1 MSKKK
6 VNVSEHYR
14 KVNIDYNDKNNRFK
28 REYVKIILFSF
39 FLLSIV
45 IGASYALFTNTLY
58 GKENVEVTSGTFK
71 IDFKDGNIINL
82 DNSSPISDVAG
93 LQTTPYTFVVNNTGS
108 LDAKYNISLE
118 EKDNGVDA
126 LDRKYVKYSLK
137 EGDGE
142 WSHPALL
149 SNGLTL
155 TANKLLSSGKD
166 ETFQLKIWLDEA
178 APNEVQGKKYG
189 AKIVVNAVQTNSNL
203 INISIPIININGNSE
218 INIEEGAVFTDPGV
232 GEVKGSDGNKID
244 ISKVSTRYEYFD
256 GENAVT
262 VDRIDTSKIG
272 IYYIYYELFDND
284 GNVLT
289 TTVRTVNVYHKDKIP
304 PTISLIGD
312 EIINLK
318 YGEEYQEYGAM
329 ASDNKGGNSTDKII
343 IFGEVNSKK
352 DGTYLIKYFVR
363 DNDGNLASVTRTVI
377 VGKKTGKVES
387 NIEEIIDDKNSTEAG
402 IKIDTKVDSDTDID
416 KVTYAITTT
425 KEKPANKDFKTLEEL
440 EKMGKYKDGK
450 FVILENGTYYIWIRD
465 EKGNVTNKKFTISNI
480 DETKP
485 ECVMDA
491 PKYVGVDAEQDIT
504 ISCTDVVG
512 IKKSYL
518 TNKMFDIDN
527 ENVSI
532 SNIGAPEEINGG
544 YQYVVTITGKKTGES
559 KISLKKD
566 SIFDN
571 ARNGNTE
578 ISTSVKVSQITLSES
593 KTTLDVS
600 TNPTYKIKV
609 SGVNYGKLMYT
620 GYDKDI
626 IKVSSDGV
634 VTALKPGSTSIVVV
648 EKNGYASATLKVD
661 VSNTLTATFHKN
673 GNGVKSISKDKL
685 TCVLTKDNPE
695 ECSIDAPS
703 FEVLDGYTA
712 LGWNTNKNAHEG
724 SMKVTLKDHTDFYT
738 ISKKDEVIYSA
749 IFYANGA
756 TLSDGEDTSTTTIVK
771 SCSLPEVYNSDTQIT
786 SCDIVTPIITGSLNT
801 PIVLGY
807 SKGKSDSTKPNLLM
821 NTTLSLNKD
830 LDGTNYFA
838 ITKNNP
844 ITYQVSYKKNGAGVL
859 EISKENDSCTIP
871 STYNGIK
878 QDTSCTVTAP
888 NISVSSGFSA
898 IGWNFD
904 ATSHK
909 SVVKN
914 GAIEISED
922 SILYAIS
929 RKDSLTY
936 KANFHKSGLGVES
949 INATTDSCI
958 IPEVYNNEV
967 QDTKCKINLPGYTIK
982 DGFEGLGWSQNKDS
996 TEKASDNDD
1005 TALNGYRIIS
1015 DGVWLDHDNTDLYV
1029 ISRSNSYSIS
1039 INVSANGAKL
1049 SSEQKLTC
1057 VVPSSY
1063 NNTKQDTTCNV
1074 DMPEIIRDNFEIY
1087 GFSMDKD
1094 VQDEKTEFAPNNGV
1108 FAISKNEDGKTF
1120 YAITKRLVTT
1130 TWDGNGANTSKTL
1143 DSCEIWNNRTTCRVT
1158 TPEITRDSYEI
1169 LGWKK
1174 IENDGDNNSTTADVG
1189 VNTSID
1195 VSEDYTYSAITR
1207 KKITATFSKN
1217 GAVTQTNEQGE
1228 KVTDEKVTR
1237 SCIRYNKMESCTVT
1251 SPDIEADSNTP
1262 VKVHY
1267 QNVKDENDTWDYNT
1281 DKEISS
1287 DVEYKAITKNNPI
1300 TYYVTYQKNGVGVTK
1315 IGKESDSCTI
1325 PSTYDGKEQNASC
1338 TVDAPTID
1346 VESGYTVIGWN
1357 FDATSHNSA
1366 VKDGKITIT
1375 NDSVLYAISRK
1386 DSITYTANFHKNGVG
1401 VSKISST
1408 TDSCTIP
1415 EVFNNE
1421 VQDTKCKIGLPT
1433 ITVTGLYYEL
1443 GWSQDSNATTKAI
1456 SSDDTALNGYREI
1469 DDGIYIDHNT
1479 DLYSISKK
1487 DQLDLSAEFY
1497 ENGATLIG
1505 EKTISCTL
1513 KEVYNNEARV
1523 DNCVLD
1529 VPTIQR
1535 DDFDIIGYSTDPNG
1549 KTNDDN
1555 IDMKSHQINIDKN
1568 NNGNKYYAI
1577 SKRKIDIT
1585 YDKNGV
1591 TSLTKDS
1598 DTCTIWNSATSCE
1611 ITTPKAIRDGFE
1623 IHGYS
1628 TDKDA
1633 TSESYDLVP
1642 HNSKYSV
1649 DENHKYYAITSKYIE
1664 DIFHIN
1670 GALGLTDIT
1679 GSIVNTDVSRSC
1691 TIYNRET
1698 KCSITTPA
1706 IAASYNTPD
1715 IIGFATKSNATV
1727 KDLDPNQTIDVTDKV
1742 DYYAITK
1749 KDAITYS
1756 ASYHKDGIGVT
1767 AIEKTTDSCTIPTV
1781 YNGAKQDD
1789 YCTVTLPNIS
1799 VENDQYEAL
1808 GWSQNTDAQQE
1819 VLNNDYSAVNGYM
1832 GIGQKIRLDKNIS
1845 LTSIVR
1851 KKTIT
1856 LKGYFYRNG
1865 AKSLTYTSNG
1875 RIVDST
1881 DDVVT
1886 VTCDLEATYNN
1897 HKQATSCSITSPII
1911 NASENTPEV
1920 IGFANNSTDILKS
1933 LDQNKVFDITSDVT
1947 YYAITKK
1954 SSITLNANFNA
1965 NNSNISDTAEKRCTL
1980 KETYNG
1986 NKQDTT
1992 CGVTPPKVTAS
2003 SNTPDFLG
2011 WNLNSND
2018 QKNHSNYNLDNNV
2031 LTLSEDVN
2039 GNTWYA
2045 ITEKKEVYYNVN
2057 YKIGDH
2063 VKSISKDSGRCKID
2077 ATYNGE
2083 AQTKTCIIGEKDTE
2097 NNPVIT
2103 SDVGYTSLGW
2113 SQLKGTTVGS
2123 PVVVLTKDNM
2133 TFYAN
2138 ASANHYNIEFYTDD
2152 HIYHTISATYDE
2164 AFTLPAIKSISLT
2177 KRGYTFKK
2185 WISEGVDYADG
2196 VKVSKN
2202 LASEEGAKVRF
2213 DAVWSDEEKPVC
2225 RFTTIGSTTT
2235 LNTTT
2240 ARLECTDTGSGVVK
2254 TTLQPSDFSVS
2265 DAKVGKVVSVASP
2278 VEMTDGYYWDLT
2290 VQGLSVGSFDIT
2302 FGANK
2307 ISDSNQHYPYEITTK
2322 NFNNQVTSTSKV
2334 NVAGRVYSVNY
2345 TKGNYVSGISSTSG
2359 SCTTT
2364 GSNIACNVVLPG
2376 ITANRGYTVSGWS
2389 NGSAITPVGEN
2400 YELNENNTSYS
2411 GQPTEKQTLTLTAI
2425 AKDITPPTCS
2435 ISENTSDWTQSAIL
2449 SVSASDDG
2457 SGLANDAYSWT
2468 SKTAGFTSDNT
2479 TTVNKNTTYTAYVKD
2494 KDGNVGSCSKT
2505 ISNIDTTKPVCTFDN
2520 PSDTTI
2526 VSGNTATVKLSCTDT
2541 QSGITDVSRNLSTN
2555 SFSITDSSGSSVS
2568 YAKVTAVSAPTAITS
2583 GYSYN
2588 VTVQGSSYGSF
2599 ILNLLD
2605 GKIID
2610 TAGNA
2615 NNKVIS
2621 NSMTAYNK
2629 AEVGACNKGL
2639 VYNGGAQTLASGG
2652 TGISFTNNYRTN
2664 QGSQKVTMTPITGYM
2679 FSDEASSKQTDECT
2693 IAKRS
2698 ITFKANDSLNIPYD
2712 GNKHTNHSASVT
2724 DGSLVNGH
2732 TASFAFDSNSK
2743 ITNVGSVSNVITS
2756 VVIKDSSSNVVTTN
2770 YDITT
2775 SNGTLQV
2782 IKSAST
2788 NPTLTAYSGTY
2799 DGTPHSIGVSGGS
2812 GGTIKYSTDK
2822 TNWTTEKPTATNA
2835 TNSGAVTVYVKVFGD
2850 SNHNDSSIISSTITI
2865 SRAKTAT
2872 VGSCISPTYNGAE
2885 QKLAQGAMNATY
2897 DTSGSNKNSATNV
2910 AKENYVVKVT
2920 AGSNYAFSNGQT
2932 TSSIGCNISKRSVT
2946 CTSGSVKKTYNGQAL
2961 TSTNTGSCTNL
2972 VSGHSATFS
2981 GHKGTITNA
2990 GSAANTFGDVVIKSG
3005 TTVVTDNYS
3014 VSKANGTLT
3023 VEPAY
3028 TAQSADCNSLTYNGA
3043 DQVLINPNDSKS
3055 KFVSYTNNTG
3065 KDAVDSNG
3073 NQKSYT
3079 VTVTADNNH
3088 RFSDGSKT
3096 ITKSC
3101 SISKR
3106 ATTCTA
3112 TTTSKYYNGSALSAN
3127 SGSCTNLASGQK
3139 ETVTATGSITNA
3151 GSTTN
3156 KYTGA
3161 TIKSGTTDV
3170 SKQYTITGKN
3180 GTLTVNRARTANK
3193 GSCISGL
3200 KYTGS
3205 SQSVASF
3212 GSDSTPHASFTSNSG
3227 TDAGSHSVSVK
3238 AADNYA
3244 FSDGSTTA
3252 SYNCSIGKATGYIN
3266 FAGANSSSIQY
3277 GISGTG
3283 FGVYNSSGSL
3293 TFSTDHSGVTVSY
3306 NTRVS
3311 TGNSSNPYVDVYSIN
3326 NIGSYSAGT
3335 VIKITIKSSATTNY
3349 NEATATYTLTIIK
3362 ANSSLSVS
3370 MGNGTVGSS
3379 STYSYSYNGD
3389 GTVTCSSGSTT
3400 IATCSVNTSNKTVT
3414 VNRKSTGT
3422 TNITLNASAGT
3433 NYNSTS
3439 TSSSI
3444 TVNGVSRTATVYA
3457 NGNTLSTPS
3466 GCSAS
3471 GSNRICS
3478 CTSSGTSTSCNVT
3491 LPTISNSTTP
3501 SVCGYTTSSSGSTSC
3516 GTSSGAK
3523 VTLSSSPSYYAQTY
3537 KASKTVTS
3545 NFSKSTGVSS
3555 IGSTSLSCTIPT
3567 AYNGT
3572 SQSSSCQVTLP
3583 NIETSADYEKG
3594 YWHRKSDSSS
3604 NTYAPGVEVT
3614 GGNDYVAYG
3623 RAISPLLTVTST
3635 NLSTSL
3641 LNTFAK
3647 QSCGLGSTLKTN
3659 FTLKTNNVTT
3669 HLASCSGGQK
3679 FGTQGTLAIGTNDI
3693 GKFDIVCG
3701 TAPYDYVTVNFT
3713 LGCSTIFESS
3723 YGKVYLKMPSGIF
3736 KTSYSKTLNPYQFVD
3751 VGVEKIVH
3759 N

>member
-28 REYVKIILFSF
+28 REYVKIILFAF

-45 IGASYALFTNTLY
+45 GGVSYALFTNTLY
-58 GKENVEVTSGTFK
+58 GKKTVEVTSGTFK

-82 DNSSPISDVAG
+82 NNASPVSDTAG
-93 LQTTPYTFVVNNTGS
+93 LQTTPYTFIVSNTGS

-118 EKDNGVDA
+118 EKDNGVDT
-126 LDRKYVKYSLK
+126 LDRKYIKYSLK

-142 WSHPALL
+142 WSSPALL

-155 TANKLLSSGKD
+155 TANKLLSSGKE
-166 ETFQLKIWLDEA
+166 ETFQLKIWLDET
-178 APNEVQGKKYG
+178 APNEVQGKKYD
-189 AKIVVNAVQTNSNL
+189 AKIVVDAVQTNSNL
-203 INISIPIININGNSE
+203 ANIAIPIININGNSE
-218 INIEEGAVFTDPGV
+218 INIEEGNAFNDPGV
-232 GEVKGSDGNKID
+232 GEVKDSDGSKID

-256 GENAVT
+256 GENST
-262 VDRIDTSKIG
+262 IVDKIDTSKIG
-272 IYYIYYELFDND
+272 IYYIYYELIDEN
-284 GNVLT
+284 GNSLT
-289 TTVRTVNVYHKDKIP
+289 TTVRTVNVYHKDNVP

-312 EIINLK
+312 EVVNLK
-318 YGEEYQEYGAM
+318 YGEKYQEYGAM
-329 ASDNKGGNSTDKII
+329 ASDNENGNLTDKII
-343 IFGEVNSKK
+343 IFGEVNNKK
-352 DGTYLIKYFVR
+352 DGIYLIKYFVR
-363 DNDGNLASVTRTVI
+363 DNTGNLASVTRTVI

-387 NIEEIIDDKNSTEAG
+387 NIEEIIDDKDSTEAG

-491 PKYVGVDAEQDIT
+491 PKYVGVDVEQDIT
-504 ISCTDVVG
+504 ITCTDVVG
-512 IKKSYL
+512 IKKAYL
-518 TNKMFDIDN
+518 TDKAFNINNKNIT
-527 ENVSI
+527 I
-532 SNIGAPEEINGG
+532 SNIASPIEIDGG
-544 YQYVVTITGKKTGES
+544 YQYVVTVKGEKTGES
-559 KISLKKD
+559 KITLNKNSVY
-566 SIFDN
+566 DN
-571 ARNGNTE
+571 ARNGNLE
-578 ISTSVKVSQITLSES
+578 VSSSIKVSQIILDEN

-600 TNPTYKIKV
+600 TNPTYKIKTT
-609 SGVNYGKLMYT
+609 GVNQGKLFYT
-620 GYDKDI
+620 GYDKNI
-626 IKVSSDGV
+626 VKVSSDGV
-634 VTALKPGSTSIVVV
+634 ITALNPGSTNVVV
-648 EKNGYASATLKVD
+648 IEKNGYASATFKVD
-661 VSNTLTATFHKN
+661 VNKTLTATFHKS
-673 GNGVKSISKDKL
+673 GRGVKSIAKDKD

-695 ECSIDAPS
+695 ECSIKAPS

-712 LGWNTNKNAHEG
+712 MGWNTDKESHEG
-724 SMKVTLKDHTDFYT
+724 NMEVKLKDHTDFYT
-738 ISKKDEVIYSA
+738 ISRKDEITYSA
-749 IFYANGA
+749 VFYANGA
-756 TLSDGEDTSTTTIVK
+756 TLSDGETTSNDAMAK
-771 SCSLPEVYNSDTQIT
+771 SCILPEVYNDENQVT
-786 SCDIVTPIITGSLNT
+786 SCDITTPTIIGSTNT

-807 SKGKSDSTKPNLLM
+807 SKGKSDPTKANLLM
-821 NTTLSLNKD
+821 NTTLTLDEDLNE
-830 LDGTNYFA
+830 TNYFA

-844 ITYQVSYKKNGAGVL
+844 ITYQVTYKKSGAGVTR
-859 EISKENDSCTIP
+859 ISKENDSCTIP
-871 STYNGIK
+871 STYNGNE
-878 QDTSCTVTAP
+878 QAGSCTVEAP
-888 NISVSSGFSA
+888 TIDVESGYTA
-898 IGWNFD
+898 IGWNYD
-904 ATSHK
+904 SLSHT

-914 GAIEISED
+914 GVIEINKD
-922 SILYAIS
+922 SVLYSIS
-929 RKDSLTY
+929 RKDSQTY
-936 KANFHKSGLGVES
+936 RANFHKSGLGVES
-949 INATTDSCI
+949 ITSTADSCTVG
-958 IPEVYNNEV
+958 EVFNDEV

-982 DGFEGLGWSQNKDS
+982 DGFEGLGWSQNS
-996 TEKASDNDD
+996 EAVEKANLSDD
-1005 TALNGYRIIS
+1005 TALNGYREIA
-1015 DGVWLDHDNTDLYV
+1015 DGVYLDHDNTDLYV
-1029 ISRSNSYSIS
+1029 ISRSNSYSVS

-1049 SSEQKLTC
+1049 SSDQKLTC
-1057 VVPSSY
+1057 TIPSAY

-1074 DMPEIIRDNFEIY
+1074 NMPEIIRDNFEIY
-1087 GFSMDKD
+1087 GFNQDKD
-1094 VQDEKTEFAPNNGV
+1094 IQDEKASFAPNNGV

-1130 TWDGNGANTSKTL
+1130 TWNGNGASSSKTV
-1143 DSCEIWNNRTTCRVT
+1143 DNCEIWNDRTTCRIT
-1158 TPEITRDSYEI
+1158 TPEITRDGYEI

-1174 IENDGDNNSTTADVG
+1174 IEQEEDNNSTVADVG
-1189 VNTSID
+1189 VSTNID
-1195 VSEDYTYSAITR
+1195 VSENNLYSAITR
-1207 KKITATFSKN
+1207 KKITATFNKN
-1217 GAVTQTNEQGE
+1217 GAVAQTNEQGE
-1228 KVTDEKVTR
+1228 NVTDEKVTR
-1237 SCIRYNKMESCTVT
+1237 SCTRYNKMESCTVT
-1251 SPDIEADSNTP
+1251 SPDIEADSNTL

-1281 DKEISS
+1281 AKEISS

-1300 TYYVTYQKNGVGVTK
+1300 TYHVAYQKNGVGVTK
-1315 IGKESDSCTI
+1315 ISKESDSCTI
-1325 PSTYDGKEQNASC
+1325 PSTYNGKEQNTSC

-1346 VESGYTVIGWN
+1346 VESGYTAIGWN
-1357 FDATSHNSA
+1357 FDSLSHDSV

-1375 NDSVLYAISRK
+1375 EDNILYAISRK

-1408 TDSCTIP
+1408 NDSCTIP

-1443 GWSQDSNATTKAI
+1443 GWSQDKEATTKAI
-1456 SSDDTALNGYREI
+1456 NSDDTALNGYREI
-1469 DDGIYIDHNT
+1469 SDGVYLDHNT

-1497 ENGATLIG
+1497 ENGTTLIG
-1505 EKTISCTL
+1505 DKNVSCTL
-1513 KEVYNNEARV
+1513 KEVYNNEVRA
-1523 DNCVLD
+1523 DNCILD
-1529 VPTIQR
+1529 IPTIQR
-1535 DDFDIIGYSTDPNG
+1535 DNFDIIGYSTDPNG
-1549 KTNDDN
+1549 KTNDDS
-1555 IDMKSHQINIDKN
+1555 IDMKAHQINIDKN

-1598 DTCTIWNSATSCE
+1598 DTCTIWNAATSCE
-1611 ITTPKAIRDGFE
+1611 ITTPKITRDGFE

-1633 TSESYDLVP
+1633 TSESSNLVP
-1642 HNSKYSV
+1642 HNSKYLV

-1664 DIFHIN
+1664 DKFYIN
-1670 GALGLTDIT
+1670 GALGLTDVS
-1679 GSIVNTDVSRSC
+1679 GKIVNTDVNRSC

-1715 IIGFATKSNATV
+1715 IVGFATKSNATV

-1756 ASYHKDGIGVT
+1756 ASYHKNGIGVT

-1781 YNGAKQDD
+1781 YNGMKQDD

-1799 VENDQYEAL
+1799 VENNQYEAL

-1819 VLNNDYSAVNGYM
+1819 VLSNDYSAVNGYM

-1933 LDQNKVFDITSDVT
+1933 LDPNKVFDITSDVT

-1965 NNSNISDTAEKRCTL
+1965 NNSTISDTAEKRCTL

-1992 CGVTPPKVTAS
+1992 CSVTPPKVTAS

-2018 QKNHSNYNLDNNV
+2018 QKNNTNYNLDNNV
-2031 LTLSEDVN
+2031 LTLSEDIS

-2063 VKSISKDSGRCKID
+2063 VKNISKDSGRCKID

-2083 AQTKTCIIGEKDTE
+2083 VQTKTCIIGEKDTE

-2103 SDVGYTSLGW
+2103 ADVGYTSLGW

-2164 AFTLPAIKSISLT
+2164 AFTLPTIKSISLT

-2240 ARLECTDTGSGVVK
+2240 ARLECTDTGSGIIK

-2307 ISDSNQHYPYEITTK
+2307 VSDSNQHYPHEITAK

-2345 TKGNYVSGISSTSG
+2345 TKGNYVSGISSTTG

-2389 NGSAITPVGEN
+2389 NGSTITPVGEN

-2411 GQPTEKQTLTLTAI
+2411 GQPTSKQTLTLTAV

-2435 ISENTSDWTQSAIL
+2435 ISENTSNWTQAAIL
-2449 SVSASDDG
+2449 SISASDEG

-2468 SKTAGFTSDNT
+2468 SKTTGFTSSNT

-2494 KDGNVGSCSKT
+2494 KDGNVGNCSKT
-2505 ISNIDTTKPVCTFDN
+2505 VSNIDTTKPVCVFDK
-2520 PSDTTI
+2520 PTDTTI

-2541 QSGITDVSRNLSTN
+2541 QSGITDVSRNLSAN
-2555 SFSITDSSGSSVS
+2555 SFSITDSSGSSVN

-2588 VTVQGSSYGSF
+2588 VTVQGVSYGSF

-2610 TAGNA
+2610 TANNS
-2615 NNKVIS
+2615 NNKVTS

-2629 AEVGACNKGL
+2629 AEVGTCNSGL
-2639 VYNGGAQTLASGG
+2639 VYNGGSQTLASGG
-2652 TGISFTNNYRTN
+2652 TGISFANNSRIN
-2664 QGSQKVTMTPITGYM
+2664 QGSQRVTMTPTTGYM
-2679 FSDEASSKQTDECT
+2679 FSDEASSKTTDCS
-2693 IAKRS
+2693 ISKRS
-2698 ITFKANDSLNIPYD
+2698 VTFKANDSLNIPYD
-2712 GNKHTNHSASVT
+2712 GKEHTNHSASVAN
-2724 DGSLVNGH
+2724 GSLVNGH
-2732 TASFAFDSNSK
+2732 TASFTFDSNSR
-2743 ITNVGSVSNVITS
+2743 ITNVGSVSNVITA

-2770 YDITT
+2770 YDIKTT
-2775 SNGTLQV
+2775 NGTLQI

-2799 DGTPHSIGVSGGS
+2799 DAKPHSIGVSGGS

-2822 TNWTTEKPTATNA
+2822 STWSTENPTVTDA

-2865 SRAKTAT
+2865 YRASSSISFKSRGGTYSGSAIGATASGYGSITYTYYSDSGCKTAISTPIDAGTYYVQAKSAGDGNHYGATSSCSSHVISKKQLT
-2872 VGSCISPTYNGAE
+2872 VSWKSGDTF
-2885 QKLAQGAMNATY
+2885 TY
-2897 DTSGSNKNSATNV
+2897 DG
-2910 AKENYVVKVT
+2910 KEH
-2920 AGSNYAFSNGQT
+2920 SREL
-2932 TSSIGCNISKRSVT
+2932 TSS
-2946 CTSGSVKKTYNGQAL
+2946 AL
-2961 TSTNTGSCTNL
+2961 TGVNSETVNL
-2972 VSGHSATFS
+2972 T
-2981 GHKGTITNA
+2981 
-2990 GSAANTFGDVVIKSG
+2990 KSG
-3005 TTVVTDNYS
+3005 TGVNASDSEYTTTASISSVTGGRAKASNYS
-3014 VSKANGTLT
+3014 LTNSAGKFKINKA
-3023 VEPAY
+3023 
-3028 TAQSADCNSLTYNGA
+3028 SS
-3043 DQVLINPNDSKS
+3043 
-3055 KFVSYTNNTG
+3055 
-3065 KDAVDSNG
+3065 
-3073 NQKSYT
+3073 
-3079 VTVTADNNH
+3079 
-3088 RFSDGSKT
+3088 
-3096 ITKSC
+3096 
-3101 SISKR
+3101 
-3106 ATTCTA
+3106 
-3112 TTTSKYYNGSALSAN
+3112 TTTFKSTGGTYSGSAIGA
-3127 SGSCTNLASGQK
+3127 TASGY
-3139 ETVTATGSITNA
+3139 GSITYTYYSDSGCKTAISTPIDA
-3151 GSTTN
+3151 GTYYVQAKSAGDGNHYGATSSCSSHVISPKKLTVSWNSDDTFTYDGSEHSRELSLGVLTGVNSETVVLTTNGTGVDASDNEYTTSASILLVMDGRKNKNNYTLSNNTAKFRINKASSTTTF
-3156 KYTGA
+3156 KSTGGTYSGSAIGA
-3161 TIKSGTTDV
+3161 TASGYGSITYTYYSDSGCKTAISTPIDAGTYYVQAKSAGDGNHYGATSSCSSHVISKKQLTVSWKSGDTFTYDGKEHSRELTSSALTGVNSETVNLTKSGT
-3170 SKQYTITGKN
+3170 G
-3180 GTLTVNRARTANK
+3180 VNA
-3193 GSCISGL
+3193 
-3200 KYTGS
+3200 
-3205 SQSVASF
+3205 
-3212 GSDSTPHASFTSNSG
+3212 SDSEYT
-3227 TDAGSHSVSVK
+3227 
-3238 AADNYA
+3238 
-3244 FSDGSTTA
+3244 TTA
-3252 SYNCSIGKATGYIN
+3252 SISSVTGGRANKNNYSLSNSSAKFKINKATPTISMDTI
-3266 FAGANSSSIQY
+3266 SSPIV
-3277 GISGTG
+3277 GTTQTYHYY
-3283 FGVYNSSGSL
+3283 YN
-3293 TFSTDHSGVTVSY
+3293 
-3306 NTRVS
+3306 
-3311 TGNSSNPYVDVYSIN
+3311 
-3326 NIGSYSAGT
+3326 
-3335 VIKITIKSSATTNY
+3335 
-3349 NEATATYTLTIIK
+3349 
-3362 ANSSLSVS
+3362 
-3370 MGNGTVGSS
+3370 GNGTVSCS
-3379 STYSYSYNGD
+3379 SYS
-3389 GTVTCSSGSTT
+3389 TET
-3400 IATCSVNTSNKTVT
+3400 ATCSVNTTNKTVT
-3414 VNRKSTGT
+3414 LKYIKTGWNKIILSATST
-3422 TNITLNASAGT
+3422 T
-3433 NYNSTS
+3433 NYNSAS
-3439 TSSSI
+3439 TSAISF
-3444 TVNGVSRTATVYA
+3444 TVLGVTRTATIKA
-3457 NGNTLSTPS
+3457 NGNSLSTPS

-3471 GSNRICS
+3471 GNDRTCS
-3478 CTSSGTSTSCNVT
+3478 CTSSGTSTSCSIT
-3491 LPTISNSTTP
+3491 LPTISNSVTT
-3501 SVCGYTTSSSGSTSC
+3501 SICGYTTSSSNTTSC
-3516 GTSSGAK
+3516 SYNSGASF
-3523 VTLSSSPSYYAQTY
+3523 TLSSNPTLYAHTHLKHTASFSYSDSP
-3537 KASKTVTS
+3537 
-3545 NFSKSTGVSS
+3545 G
-3555 IGSTSLSCTIPT
+3555 ISTSTSSTLSCTR
-3567 AYNGT
+3567 YNGAT
-3572 SQSSSCQVTLP
+3572 
-3583 NIETSADYEKG
+3583 
-3594 YWHRKSDSSS
+3594 
-3604 NTYAPGVEVT
+3604 
-3614 GGNDYVAYG
+3614 
-3623 RAISPLLTVTST
+3623 
-3635 NLSTSL
+3635 
-3641 LNTFAK
+3641 
-3647 QSCGLGSTLKTN
+3647 
-3659 FTLKTNNVTT
+3659 
-3669 HLASCSGGQK
+3669 SCS
-3679 FGTQGTLAIGTNDI
+3679 I
-3693 GKFDIVCG
+3693 
-3701 TAPYDYVTVNFT
+3701 TAPTLTATTGNSVAGWYNSSGNFAASSGGSITLTSNQTFTARANITAAGVTYT
-3713 LGCSTIFESS
+3713 DTYSMGCSTLQCAID
-3723 YGKVYLKMPSGIF
+3723 KI
-3736 KTSYSKTLNPYQFVD
+3736 YSMLN
-3751 VGVEKIVH
+3751 
-3759 N
+3759 

>member
-14 KVNIDYNDKNNRFK
+14 KVNINYNNKNNRFK
-28 REYVKIILFSF
+28 KEYIKIVLFAV

-45 IGASYALFTNTLY
+45 GGVSYALFTNTLY
-58 GKENVEVTSGTFK
+58 GKENVEVTAGTFK

-82 DNSSPISDVAG
+82 NNASPISDVAG

-155 TANKLLSSGKD
+155 TANKLLSSGKE
-166 ETFQLKIWLDEA
+166 ETFQLKIWLDES
-178 APNEVQGKKYG
+178 APNEVQGKKYD

-203 INISIPIININGNSE
+203 VNISIPIININGNSE
-218 INIEEGAVFTDPGV
+218 INIEEGATFTDPGV
-232 GEVKGSDGNKID
+232 GEVKDSDGNKID

-256 GENAVT
+256 GENAVN

-289 TTVRTVNVYHKDKIP
+289 TTVRTVNVYHKDKVP

-312 EIINLK
+312 EVINLK

-329 ASDNKGGNSTDKII
+329 ASDNEDGNLTDKII

-363 DNDGNLASVTRTVI
+363 DNDGNLASVTRTII
-377 VGKKTGKVES
+377 VGRKTGKVEG
-387 NIEEIIDDKNSTEAG
+387 NIEEIVDDKDSTEAT
-402 IKIDTKVDSDTDID
+402 IKIDTKVDSDADIG
-416 KVTYAITTT
+416 KVTYVITTT

-440 EKMGKYKDGK
+440 EKMGKYKDGR
-450 FVILENGTYYIWIRD
+450 FIILKNGTYYLWIRD
-465 EKGNVTNKKFTISNI
+465 EKGNITCKKFTISNI

-512 IKKSYL
+512 IKKNYL
-518 TNKMFDIDN
+518 TDKMFNIDN
-527 ENVSI
+527 SNVSI
-532 SNIGAPEEINGG
+532 SNISAPEEINGG

-566 SIFDN
+566 SIYDN
-571 ARNGNTE
+571 ARNGNLE
-578 ISTSVKVSQITLSES
+578 VSSSIKISQIILDEN

-600 TNPTYKIKV
+600 TNPTYKIKTT
-609 SGVNYGKLMYT
+609 GINQGKLMYT
-620 GYDKDI
+620 GYDKNI
-626 IKVSSDGV
+626 VKVSSDGV
-634 VTALKPGSTSIVVV
+634 ITALNPGSTSVVV
-648 EKNGYASATLKVD
+648 IEKNGYASATFKVD
-661 VSNTLTATFHKN
+661 VNKTLTATFHKN
-673 GNGVKSISKDKL
+673 GKGVKSIAKDKD

-695 ECSIDAPS
+695 ECSIKAPS

-712 LGWNTNKNAHEG
+712 IGWNTDKESYEG
-724 SMKVTLKDHTDFYT
+724 NMEVKLKDHTDFYT
-738 ISKKDEVIYSA
+738 ISRKDEITYSA
-749 IFYANGA
+749 VFYANGA
-756 TLSDGEDTSTTTIVK
+756 TLSDGDATSTTTIVK
-771 SCSLPEVYNSDTQIT
+771 SCSLPEVYNNDTQIT
-786 SCDIVTPIITGSLNT
+786 SCDVITPTITGSLNT

-807 SKGKSDSTKPNLLM
+807 SKGKSDPDKPNLLM
-821 NTTLSLNKD
+821 NTKLTLDESLN
-830 LDGTNYFA
+830 GTNYFA

-878 QDTSCTVTAP
+878 QNTSCTVDAP
-888 NISVSSGFSA
+888 TINVESGYTA
-898 IGWNFD
+898 IGWDFD

-914 GAIEISED
+914 GVIEISED
-922 SILYAIS
+922 STLYAIS

-936 KANFHKSGLGVES
+936 RANFHKSGLGVDS
-949 INATTDSCI
+949 ITSTADSCT
-958 IPEVYNNEV
+958 IPEVFNNEE

-1005 TALNGYRIIS
+1005 TALNGYRIIA

-1029 ISRSNSYSIS
+1029 ISRSDSYSIS

-1049 SSEQKLTC
+1049 SSDQKLTC
-1057 VVPSSY
+1057 VVPSAY

-1074 DMPEIIRDNFEIY
+1074 NMPEIIRDNFEIY
-1087 GFSMDKD
+1087 GFNMDKD
-1094 VQDEKTEFAPNNGV
+1094 VQDEKAEFAPNNGSY
-1108 FAISKNEDGKTF
+1108 AISKNEDGKTF

-1130 TWDGNGANTSKTL
+1130 TWDGNGADTSKTL
-1143 DSCEIWNNRTTCRVT
+1143 DSCEIWNDRTTCRVT

-1207 KKITATFSKN
+1207 KKITATFNKN

-1267 QNVKDENDTWDYNT
+1267 QNIKDENDTWDYNT

-1325 PSTYDGKEQNASC
+1325 PSTYNGKEQNTSC

-1346 VESGYTVIGWN
+1346 VESGYTAIGWD

-1366 VKDGKITIT
+1366 VKNGKITIT

-1408 TDSCTIP
+1408 NDSCTIP

-1469 DDGIYIDHNT
+1469 DDGVYLDHNT

-1497 ENGATLIG
+1497 ENGTTLIG
-1505 EKTISCTL
+1505 EKVVSCTL

-1535 DDFDIIGYSTDPNG
+1535 DNFDIIGYSTDPNG

-1585 YDKNGV
+1585 YDKNGA

-1611 ITTPKAIRDGFE
+1611 ITTPEIIRDSFE
-1623 IHGYS
+1623 IYGYS

-1633 TSESYDLVP
+1633 TSESDDLVP

-1664 DIFHIN
+1664 DKFYIN
-1670 GALGLTDIT
+1670 GALGLTDVA
-1679 GSIVNTDVSRSC
+1679 GKIVNTDVSRSC

-1715 IIGFATKSNATV
+1715 IVGFATKSNATV

-1781 YNGAKQDD
+1781 YNGMRQDD

-1819 VLNNDYSAVNGYM
+1819 VLSNDYSAVNGYM

-1856 LKGYFYRNG
+1856 LKGYFHRNG
-1865 AKSLTYTSNG
+1865 AKSLTYSSNG

-1933 LDQNKVFDITSDVT
+1933 LDPNKVFDITNDVT

-1965 NNSNISDTAEKRCTL
+1965 NNSTISDTAEKKCTL

-1992 CGVTPPKVTAS
+1992 CSVTPPKVTVP

-2018 QKNHSNYNLDNNV
+2018 QKNNTNYNLDNNI

-2039 GNTWYA
+2039 GNIWYA

-2063 VKSISKDSGRCKID
+2063 VKSISKNSGRCKID

-2097 NNPVIT
+2097 NNPIIT
-2103 SDVGYTSLGW
+2103 ADVGYTSLGW

-2164 AFTLPAIKSISLT
+2164 AFTLPTIKSISLT

-2307 ISDSNQHYPYEITTK
+2307 ISDSDQHYPHEITTK
-2322 NFNNQVTSTSKV
+2322 NFNDQVTSTSKV

-2345 TKGNYVSGISSTSG
+2345 TKGNYVSGISSTTG
-2359 SCTTT
+2359 ACTTT

-2389 NGSAITPVGEN
+2389 NGSTITDVGEN

-2411 GQPTEKQTLTLTAI
+2411 GQPTSRQTLTLTAI
-2425 AKDITPPTCS
+2425 AKDITPPVCS
-2435 ISENTSDWTQSAIL
+2435 ISENTSNWTQSAIL
-2449 SVSASDDG
+2449 SISASDDG

-2468 SKTAGFTSDNT
+2468 SKTTGFTSDNT

-2526 VSGNTATVKLSCTDT
+2526 VSGNTAIVKLNCTDT
-2541 QSGITDVSRNLSTN
+2541 QSGITDVSKNLSTK
-2555 SFSITDSSGSSVS
+2555 SFSITDSSGSSVN
-2568 YAKVTAVSAPTAITS
+2568 YANVTAVSAPAAITS
-2583 GYSYN
+2583 GYSYD
-2588 VTVQGSSYGSF
+2588 VTVQGDSYGSF

-2615 NNKVIS
+2615 NNKVTS

-2652 TGISFTNNYRTN
+2652 TGISFTNNSRTN

-2679 FSDEASSKQTDECT
+2679 FSDEVSSKQTDECN
-2693 IAKRS
+2693 IAKRNV
-2698 ITFKANDSLNIPYD
+2698 TFTAQDKQFTYD
-2712 GNKHTNHSASVT
+2712 GKPHTYNVASIT
-2724 DGSLVNGH
+2724 DGSLANGH
-2732 TASFAFDSNSK
+2732 NCVLTFDANSS
-2743 ITNVGSVSNVITS
+2743 ITNVNSSPVSNTITS
-2756 VVIKDSSSNVVTTN
+2756 VEIDDASGNNV
-2770 YDITT
+2770 T
-2775 SNGTLQV
+2775 SNYAISKNSGSLTM
-2782 IKSAST
+2782 IKADAV
-2788 NPTLTAYSGTY
+2788 NPTLTAYKGTY
-2799 DGTPHSIGVSGGS
+2799 DGKPHSIGVSGGS

-2822 TNWTTEKPTATNA
+2822 NTWDTQNPTIVDATNG
-2835 TNSGAVTVYVKVFGD
+2835 SVTVYVKVFGD
-2850 SNHNDSSIISSTITI
+2850 SNHNDSEII
-2865 SRAKTAT
+2865 
-2872 VGSCISPTYNGAE
+2872 
-2885 QKLAQGAMNATY
+2885 
-2897 DTSGSNKNSATNV
+2897 
-2910 AKENYVVKVT
+2910 
-2920 AGSNYAFSNGQT
+2920 F
-2932 TSSIGCNISKRSVT
+2932 SSINI
-2946 CTSGSVKKTYNGQAL
+2946 
-2961 TSTNTGSCTNL
+2961 
-2972 VSGHSATFS
+2972 
-2981 GHKGTITNA
+2981 
-2990 GSAANTFGDVVIKSG
+2990 
-3005 TTVVTDNYS
+3005 
-3014 VSKANGTLT
+3014 
-3023 VEPAY
+3023 
-3028 TAQSADCNSLTYNGA
+3028 
-3043 DQVLINPNDSKS
+3043 
-3055 KFVSYTNNTG
+3055 G
-3065 KDAVDSNG
+3065 K
-3073 NQKSYT
+3073 
-3079 VTVTADNNH
+3079 
-3088 RFSDGSKT
+3088 
-3096 ITKSC
+3096 
-3101 SISKR
+3101 
-3106 ATTCTA
+3106 
-3112 TTTSKYYNGSALSAN
+3112 
-3127 SGSCTNLASGQK
+3127 
-3139 ETVTATGSITNA
+3139 A
-3151 GSTTN
+3151 GSTTTITKTGGTYSGSAIGATASGIGTITYTYYSN
-3156 KYTGA
+3156 SNCTSTISTPIDAGTYYVKAKSSGSSNYNGATSSCSSHVISPKQLSVSWDSTSSFTYDGNSHSRALASTKLTGVNSETVNLTTSGSGTGA
-3161 TIKSGTTDV
+3161 SNNE
-3170 SKQYTITGKN
+3170 YT
-3180 GTLTVNRARTANK
+3180 
-3193 GSCISGL
+3193 
-3200 KYTGS
+3200 
-3205 SQSVASF
+3205 
-3212 GSDSTPHASFTSNSG
+3212 
-3227 TDAGSHSVSVK
+3227 
-3238 AADNYA
+3238 
-3244 FSDGSTTA
+3244 TTA
-3252 SYNCSIGKATGYIN
+3252 SISSVTNGRKNANNYTLSNNTAKFKIN
-3266 FAGANSSSIQY
+3266 KANSTTRFTKTGGTYSGSAIGATASGIGTITYTYYSNSNCTSTISTPIDAGTYYVKAKSSGSSNYNGATSSCSSHVISPKQLSVSWDSTSSFTY
-3277 GISGTG
+3277 DGNSHSRALASTKLTGVNSETVNLTTSGSGTG
-3283 FGVYNSSGSL
+3283 ASNNEYTTTASISSVTNGRKNANNYTLSNNTAKFKINKASSTTTVTSWGGRYSGSAIRATASGYGNITYTYYSDSSCTSIISTPIDAGAYYVIAESSGDENHYGATSSCSSHQISKIQLMVSWDSTRSFTYDGKEHSRALASAKLTGVNSETVNLTTSGTGINASEYTYKTTASISSVTGGRAKISNYSLSNSSARFKIDSARAIFSFSIGNGVVGTSA
-3293 TFSTDHSGVTVSY
+3293 TYSFSYTGDGKDPMCSTSSTD
-3306 NTRVS
+3306 
-3311 TGNSSNPYVDVYSIN
+3311 
-3326 NIGSYSAGT
+3326 
-3335 VIKITIKSSATTNY
+3335 
-3349 NEATATYTLTIIK
+3349 
-3362 ANSSLSVS
+3362 
-3370 MGNGTVGSS
+3370 
-3379 STYSYSYNGD
+3379 
-3389 GTVTCSSGSTT
+3389 
-3400 IATCSVNTSNKTVT
+3400 IATCSVNIHNNTVT
-3414 VNRKSTGT
+3414 VNYKSTGT
-3422 TNITLNASAGT
+3422 TNLTMSVGAGT
-3433 NYNSTS
+3433 NYGT
-3439 TSSSI
+3439 TWDTVSI
-3444 TVNGVSRTATVYA
+3444 TVLGATRTATVYA

-3471 GSNRICS
+3471 GSNRVCS
-3478 CTSSGTSTSCNVT
+3478 CTSSGTSTKCNVT

-3501 SVCGYTTSSSGSTSC
+3501 SVCGYTTSSSGATSC
-3516 GTSSGAK
+3516 GTSSGAT
-3523 VTLSSSPSYYAQTY
+3523 VTLSSSPSYYAHTHLTHT
-3537 KASKTVTS
+3537 AS
-3545 NFSKSTGVSS
+3545 FSYSDSPG
-3555 IGSTSLSCTIPT
+3555 ISTSTSSTLSCTR
-3567 AYNGT
+3567 YNGAT
-3572 SQSSSCQVTLP
+3572 
-3583 NIETSADYEKG
+3583 
-3594 YWHRKSDSSS
+3594 
-3604 NTYAPGVEVT
+3604 
-3614 GGNDYVAYG
+3614 
-3623 RAISPLLTVTST
+3623 
-3635 NLSTSL
+3635 
-3641 LNTFAK
+3641 
-3647 QSCGLGSTLKTN
+3647 
-3659 FTLKTNNVTT
+3659 
-3669 HLASCSGGQK
+3669 SCS
-3679 FGTQGTLAIGTNDI
+3679 I
-3693 GKFDIVCG
+3693 
-3701 TAPYDYVTVNFT
+3701 TAPTLTATTGNSVAGWYNSSGNFAASSGGSITLTSNQTFTARANITAAGVTYT
-3713 LGCSTIFESS
+3713 DTYSIGCSTVQCAID
-3723 YGKVYLKMPSGIF
+3723 KI
-3736 KTSYSKTLNPYQFVD
+3736 YSMLN
-3751 VGVEKIVH
+3751 
-3759 N
+3759 

>member
-28 REYVKIILFSF
+28 REYVKIILFAV

-45 IGASYALFTNTLY
+45 GGVSYALFTNTLY
-58 GKENVEVTSGTFK
+58 GKENVEVTAGTFK

-82 DNSSPISDVAG
+82 NNASPISDVAG

-155 TANKLLSSGKD
+155 TANKLLSSGKE
-166 ETFQLKIWLDEA
+166 ETFQLKIWLDES
-178 APNEVQGKKYG
+178 APNEVQGKKYD

-203 INISIPIININGNSE
+203 VNISIPIININGNSE
-218 INIEEGAVFTDPGV
+218 INIEEGATFTDPGV
-232 GEVKGSDGNKID
+232 GEVKDSDGNKID

-289 TTVRTVNVYHKDKIP
+289 TTVRTVNVYHKDKVP

-312 EIINLK
+312 EVINLK

-329 ASDNKGGNSTDKII
+329 ASDNEGGNLTDKII

-363 DNDGNLASVTRTVI
+363 DNTGNLASVTRTVI
-377 VGKKTGKVES
+377 VCKKTGKVES
-387 NIEEIIDDKNSTEAG
+387 NIEEIIDDKDSTEAG

-518 TNKMFDIDN
+518 TDKMFNIDN
-527 ENVSI
+527 SNVSI
-532 SNIGAPEEINGG
+532 SSISAPEEINGG

-661 VSNTLTATFHKN
+661 ISNTLTATFHKN

-712 LGWNTNKNAHEG
+712 LGWNIDKNAHEG
-724 SMKVTLKDHTDFYT
+724 SMKVTLRDHTDFYT

-771 SCSLPEVYNSDTQIT
+771 SCSLPEVYNNDTQIT
-786 SCDIVTPIITGSLNT
+786 SCDIVTPTITGSLNT

-807 SKGKSDSTKPNLLM
+807 SKGKSDSTKPDLLM

-888 NISVSSGFSA
+888 SISVSSGFSA

-914 GAIEISED
+914 GVIEISED
-922 SILYAIS
+922 STLYAIS

-936 KANFHKSGLGVES
+936 RANFHKSGLGVDS
-949 INATTDSCI
+949 ITSTADGCT
-958 IPEVYNNEV
+958 IPEVFNNEE

-1005 TALNGYRIIS
+1005 TALNGYRIIA

-1029 ISRSNSYSIS
+1029 ISRSDSYSIS

-1049 SSEQKLTC
+1049 SSDQKLTC
-1057 VVPSSY
+1057 VVPSAY

-1074 DMPEIIRDNFEIY
+1074 NMPEIIRDNFEIY
-1087 GFSMDKD
+1087 GFNMDKD
-1094 VQDEKTEFAPNNGV
+1094 VQDEKAEFAPNNGSY
-1108 FAISKNEDGKTF
+1108 AISKNEDGKTF

-1130 TWDGNGANTSKTL
+1130 TWDGNGADTSKTL
-1143 DSCEIWNNRTTCRVT
+1143 DSCEIWNDRTTCRVT

-1207 KKITATFSKN
+1207 KKITATFNKN

-1325 PSTYDGKEQNASC
+1325 PSTYNGKEQNTSC

-1346 VESGYTVIGWN
+1346 VESGYTAIGWD

-1366 VKDGKITIT
+1366 VKNGEITIT

-1408 TDSCTIP
+1408 NDSCTIP

-1469 DDGIYIDHNT
+1469 DDGVYLDHNT

-1497 ENGATLIG
+1497 ENGTTLIG
-1505 EKTISCTL
+1505 EKVVSCTL

-1535 DDFDIIGYSTDPNG
+1535 DNFDIIGYSTDPNG

-1585 YDKNGV
+1585 YDKNGA

-1611 ITTPKAIRDGFE
+1611 ITTPEIIRDSFE
-1623 IHGYS
+1623 IYGYS

-1633 TSESYDLVP
+1633 TSESDDLVP

-1664 DIFHIN
+1664 DKFYIN
-1670 GALGLTDIT
+1670 GALGLTDVA
-1679 GSIVNTDVSRSC
+1679 GKIVNTDVSRSC

-1715 IIGFATKSNATV
+1715 IVGFATKSNATV

-1781 YNGAKQDD
+1781 YNGMKQDD

-1819 VLNNDYSAVNGYM
+1819 VLSNDYSAVNGYM

-1856 LKGYFYRNG
+1856 LKGYFHRNG
-1865 AKSLTYTSNG
+1865 AKSLTYSSNG

-1933 LDQNKVFDITSDVT
+1933 LDPNKVFDITNDVT

-1965 NNSNISDTAEKRCTL
+1965 NNSTISDTAEKRCTL

-1992 CGVTPPKVTAS
+1992 CSVTPPKVTVP

-2018 QKNHSNYNLDNNV
+2018 QKNNTNYNLDNNI

-2039 GNTWYA
+2039 GNIWYA

-2063 VKSISKDSGRCKID
+2063 VKSISKNSGRCKID

-2103 SDVGYTSLGW
+2103 ADVGYTSLGW

-2164 AFTLPAIKSISLT
+2164 AFTLPTIKSISLT

-2185 WISEGVDYADG
+2185 WISDGVDYADG

-2307 ISDSNQHYPYEITTK
+2307 ISDSDQHYPYEITTK
-2322 NFNNQVTSTSKV
+2322 NFNDQVTSTSKV

-2345 TKGNYVSGISSTSG
+2345 TKGNYVSGISSTTG
-2359 SCTTT
+2359 ACTTT

-2389 NGSAITPVGEN
+2389 NGSTITDVGEN

-2411 GQPTEKQTLTLTAI
+2411 GQPTSRQTLTLTAI
-2425 AKDITPPTCS
+2425 AKDITPPVCS
-2435 ISENTSDWTQSAIL
+2435 ISENTSNWTQSAIL
-2449 SVSASDDG
+2449 SISASDDG

-2468 SKTAGFTSDNT
+2468 SKTTGFTSDNT

-2526 VSGNTATVKLSCTDT
+2526 VSGNTAIVKLNCTDT
-2541 QSGITDVSRNLSTN
+2541 QSGITDVSKNLSTK
-2555 SFSITDSSGSSVS
+2555 SFSITDSSGSSVN
-2568 YAKVTAVSAPTAITS
+2568 YANVTAVSAPAAITS
-2583 GYSYN
+2583 GYSYD
-2588 VTVQGSSYGSF
+2588 VTVQGDSYGSF

-2652 TGISFTNNYRTN
+2652 TGISFTNNSRTN
-2664 QGSQKVTMTPITGYM
+2664 QGSQKVTMTPINGYM
-2679 FSDEASSKQTDECT
+2679 FSDEASSKQTDDCT

-2698 ITFKANDSLNIPYD
+2698 VTFKANDSLNVPYD
-2712 GNKHTNHSASVT
+2712 GNEHTNHSASVT
-2724 DGSLVNGH
+2724 DGSLVTGH
-2732 TASFAFDSNSK
+2732 NASFTFDSNSK

-2770 YDITT
+2770 YDIKTA
-2775 SNGTLQV
+2775 NGTLQV

-2799 DGTPHSIGVSGGS
+2799 DRKPHSIGVSGGS

-2822 TNWTTEKPTATNA
+2822 NTWDTQNPTIVDATNG
-2835 TNSGAVTVYVKVFGD
+2835 SVTVYVKVFGD
-2850 SNHNDSSIISSTITI
+2850 SNHNDSEII
-2865 SRAKTAT
+2865 
-2872 VGSCISPTYNGAE
+2872 
-2885 QKLAQGAMNATY
+2885 
-2897 DTSGSNKNSATNV
+2897 
-2910 AKENYVVKVT
+2910 
-2920 AGSNYAFSNGQT
+2920 F
-2932 TSSIGCNISKRSVT
+2932 SSINI
-2946 CTSGSVKKTYNGQAL
+2946 
-2961 TSTNTGSCTNL
+2961 
-2972 VSGHSATFS
+2972 
-2981 GHKGTITNA
+2981 
-2990 GSAANTFGDVVIKSG
+2990 
-3005 TTVVTDNYS
+3005 
-3014 VSKANGTLT
+3014 
-3023 VEPAY
+3023 
-3028 TAQSADCNSLTYNGA
+3028 
-3043 DQVLINPNDSKS
+3043 
-3055 KFVSYTNNTG
+3055 G
-3065 KDAVDSNG
+3065 K
-3073 NQKSYT
+3073 
-3079 VTVTADNNH
+3079 
-3088 RFSDGSKT
+3088 
-3096 ITKSC
+3096 
-3101 SISKR
+3101 
-3106 ATTCTA
+3106 
-3112 TTTSKYYNGSALSAN
+3112 
-3127 SGSCTNLASGQK
+3127 
-3139 ETVTATGSITNA
+3139 A
-3151 GSTTN
+3151 GSTTTITKTGGTYSGSAIGATASGIGTITYTYYSN
-3156 KYTGA
+3156 SNCTSTISTPIDAGTYYVQAKSSGSSNYNGATSSCSSHVISPKQLSVSWDSTSSFTYDGNSHSRALASTKLTGVNSETVNLTTSGSGTGA
-3161 TIKSGTTDV
+3161 SNNE
-3170 SKQYTITGKN
+3170 YT
-3180 GTLTVNRARTANK
+3180 
-3193 GSCISGL
+3193 
-3200 KYTGS
+3200 
-3205 SQSVASF
+3205 
-3212 GSDSTPHASFTSNSG
+3212 
-3227 TDAGSHSVSVK
+3227 
-3238 AADNYA
+3238 
-3244 FSDGSTTA
+3244 TTA
-3252 SYNCSIGKATGYIN
+3252 SISSVTDGRENKNNYTLSNNTAKFKINKASSTTTFTSRGGIYSGSAIRATASGYGNITYTYYSDSSCTSIISTPIDAGTYYVQAKSSGDENHYGATSSCSSHVISKKQLTVSWKSGDTFTYDANEHSRELTSSALTGV
-3266 FAGANSSSIQY
+3266 NSETVNLTT
-3277 GISGTG
+3277 SGTG
-3283 FGVYNSSGSL
+3283 VNASDSEYTTTASISSVTGGRANKNNYSLSNSSAKFKINKATPTISMNTISSPIVG
-3293 TFSTDHSGVTVSY
+3293 TTQTY
-3306 NTRVS
+3306 N
-3311 TGNSSNPYVDVYSIN
+3311 YY
-3326 NIGSYSAGT
+3326 
-3335 VIKITIKSSATTNY
+3335 Y
-3349 NEATATYTLTIIK
+3349 N
-3362 ANSSLSVS
+3362 
-3370 MGNGTVGSS
+3370 GNGTVSCS
-3379 STYSYSYNGD
+3379 SYSTD
-3389 GTVTCSSGSTT
+3389 
-3400 IATCSVNTSNKTVT
+3400 IATCSVNTTNKTVT
-3414 VNRKSTGT
+3414 LEYKRTGWNKIILSATST
-3422 TNITLNASAGT
+3422 T
-3433 NYNSTS
+3433 NYNSAS
-3439 TSSSI
+3439 TSEISF
-3444 TVNGVSRTATVYA
+3444 TVLGATRTATVYA
-3457 NGNTLSTPS
+3457 NGNTLSTP
-3466 GCSAS
+3466 GQCSAS

-3501 SVCGYTTSSSGSTSC
+3501 TVCGYTTGASGTTSC
-3516 GTSSGAK
+3516 GTSSGAT

-3537 KASKTVTS
+3537 KSSKTYKAS
-3545 NFSKSTGVSS
+3545 FEKASTGISS

-3567 AYNGT
+3567 AYNGA
-3572 SQSSSCQVTLP
+3572 SQSSSCNITLP
-3583 NIETSADYEKG
+3583 SITVATGYASPVWRNTQDLSTDLQPNTS
-3594 YWHRKSDSSS
+3594 KSISGDTSFIATATVKVPPKISILSQSGANALDQFSNYTNANGCTNAPYHAVTIVIKPSLSSL
-3604 NTYAPGVEVT
+3604 YASGT
-3614 GGNDYVAYG
+3614 HTATLKIGGNTITTANISNYSSTSGATSD
-3623 RAISPLLTVTST
+3623 RAKVSFQINCGLTVFYAST
-3635 NLSTSL
+3635 
-3641 LNTFAK
+3641 
-3647 QSCGLGSTLKTN
+3647 
-3659 FTLKTNNVTT
+3659 
-3669 HLASCSGGQK
+3669 
-3679 FGTQGTLAIGTNDI
+3679 
-3693 GKFDIVCG
+3693 GK
-3701 TAPYDYVTVNFT
+3701 VTVDIPYGVFVSTYSGAYNKATT
-3713 LGCSTIFESS
+3713 LDTG
-3723 YGKVYLKMPSGIF
+3723 
-3736 KTSYSKTLNPYQFVD
+3736 YSKT
-3751 VGVEKIVH
+3751 VH
-3759 N
+3759 

>member
-1 MSKKK
+1 MSRKK
-6 VNVSEHYR
+6 VNVSERYR
-14 KVNIDYNDKNNRFK
+14 KVNINYNNKNNRFK
-28 REYVKIILFSF
+28 KEYAKIVLLAV

-45 IGASYALFTNTLY
+45 GGVSYALFTNTLF
-58 GKENVEVTSGTFK
+58 GKENVEVTAGTLK
-71 IDFKDGNIINL
+71 IDFKDGNVINL
-82 DNSSPISDVAG
+82 NNASPISDTAG
-93 LQTTPYTFVVNNTGS
+93 LKTTPYTFVVNNTGS
-108 LDAKYNISLE
+108 LDAKYNVILE
-118 EKDNGVDA
+118 EKDNGVET
-126 LDRKYVKYSLK
+126 LDRKYIKYSLK
-137 EGDGE
+137 EGNGE

-155 TANKLLSSGKD
+155 TANKLLSSGNE
-166 ETFQLKIWLDEA
+166 ETFQLKIWLDEST
-178 APNEVQGKKYG
+178 PNEVQGRKYD

-203 INISIPIININGNSE
+203 TNLAIPIININGNSE
-218 INIEEGAVFTDPGV
+218 INVEEGSNFTDPGV
-232 GEVKGSDGNKID
+232 GEVKDSDGSKID

-256 GENAVT
+256 GENTVT
-262 VDRIDTSKIG
+262 VDKVDTLKIG
-272 IYYIYYELFDND
+272 IYYIYYELLDEV
-284 GNVLT
+284 GNALS
-289 TTVRTVNVYHKDKIP
+289 TTVRTINVYHKDKIP

-312 EIINLK
+312 EVINLK

-329 ASDNKGGNSTDKII
+329 ASDNENGDLTDNII
-343 IFGEVNSKK
+343 IFGKVNNKK
-352 DGTYLIKYFVR
+352 DGVYLIKYFVK
-363 DNDGNLASVTRTVI
+363 DNEGNLASVTRTVI
-377 VGKKTGKVES
+377 VGRKTGNIEG
-387 NIEEIIDDKNSTEAG
+387 NIEEIIDEKDSTEATV
-402 IKIDTKVDSDTDID
+402 KVDTKVDSDADIG
-416 KVTYAITTT
+416 KVTYVITTT

-440 EKMGKYKDGK
+440 EKVGKYKDGR
-450 FVILENGTYYIWIRD
+450 FIILKNGTYYLWIRD
-465 EKGNVTNKKFTISNI
+465 EKGNIICKKFTISNI

-485 ECVMDA
+485 ECIMDA

-512 IKKSYL
+512 IKKNYL
-518 TNKMFDIDN
+518 TDKMFDIDN
-527 ENVSI
+527 DNVTI
-532 SNIGAPEEINGG
+532 SNISAPEEITGG

-566 SIFDN
+566 SVFDN

-578 ISTSVKVSQITLSES
+578 ISTSVKVSQITLDES

-600 TNPTYKIKV
+600 TNPTYKINV

-634 VTALKPGSTSIVVV
+634 ITALKPGSTSVVVV

-661 VSNTLTATFHKN
+661 VNNTLTATFHKN
-673 GNGVKSISKDKL
+673 GTGVKSISKDKL
-685 TCVLTKDNPE
+685 TCVLTKNNPE

-712 LGWNTNKNAHEG
+712 LGWNTDKNAHEG
-724 SMKVTLKDHTDFYT
+724 SMKVTLRNHTDFYT

-756 TLSDGEDTSTTTIVK
+756 TLSDGDATSTTTIVK
-771 SCSLPEVYNSDTQIT
+771 SCSLPEVYNNDTQIT
-786 SCDIVTPIITGSLNT
+786 SCDVITPTITGSLNT

-807 SKGKSDSTKPNLLM
+807 SKGKSDPDKPNLLM
-821 NTTLSLNKD
+821 NTKLTLDESLN
-830 LDGTNYFA
+830 GTNYFA

-878 QDTSCTVTAP
+878 QNTSCTVDAP
-888 NISVSSGFSA
+888 TINVESGYTA
-898 IGWNFD
+898 IGWDFD

-914 GAIEISED
+914 GVIEISED
-922 SILYAIS
+922 STLYAIS

-936 KANFHKSGLGVES
+936 RANFHKSGLGVDS
-949 INATTDSCI
+949 ITSTADSCT
-958 IPEVYNNEV
+958 IPEVFNNEE

-1005 TALNGYRIIS
+1005 TALNGYRIIA

-1029 ISRSNSYSIS
+1029 ISRSDSYSIS

-1049 SSEQKLTC
+1049 SSDQKLTC
-1057 VVPSSY
+1057 VVPSAY

-1074 DMPEIIRDNFEIY
+1074 NMPEIIRDNFEIY
-1087 GFSMDKD
+1087 GFNMDKD
-1094 VQDEKTEFAPNNGV
+1094 VQDEKAEFAPNNGSY
-1108 FAISKNEDGKTF
+1108 AISKNEDGKTF

-1130 TWDGNGANTSKTL
+1130 TWNGNGSSSSKTV
-1143 DSCEIWNNRTTCRVT
+1143 DSCEIWNDRTTCKVT
-1158 TPEITRDSYEI
+1158 TPEITRNGYEI

-1174 IENDGDNNSTTADVG
+1174 VEKEEDNNSTTADVR

-1207 KKITATFSKN
+1207 KKITATFNKN
-1217 GAVTQTNEQGE
+1217 GAVTQTNENGE
-1228 KVTDEKVTR
+1228 KVTDDKVTR
-1237 SCIRYNKMESCTVT
+1237 SCMLYNKMVSCSVT

-1262 VKVHY
+1262 IKVHY
-1267 QNVKDENDTWDYNT
+1267 QNVKDESDTWNYNT
-1281 DKEISS
+1281 DREISS

-1300 TYYVTYQKNGVGVTK
+1300 TYQVSYKKNGVGVTK
-1315 IGKESDSCTI
+1315 ISKDSDSCTI
-1325 PSTYDGKEQNASC
+1325 PSTYNGNKQDTSC

-1346 VESGYTVIGWN
+1346 VESGYTGIGWD
-1357 FDATSHNSA
+1357 FDSASHNSV
-1366 VKDGKITIT
+1366 VKNGKVTIT
-1375 NDSVLYAISRK
+1375 KDSVLYSISRK

-1408 TDSCTIP
+1408 NDSCTIP

-1421 VQDTKCKIGLPT
+1421 VQDTKCKVGLPT

-1443 GWSQDSNATTKAI
+1443 GWSQNSEATTKAI
-1456 SSDDTALNGYREI
+1456 SSDDTALNGYRVI
-1469 DDGIYIDHNT
+1469 ADGVYLDHNT

-1497 ENGATLIG
+1497 ENGTTLIG
-1505 EKTISCTL
+1505 KKVVSCTL
-1513 KEVYNNEARV
+1513 KEVYNNEARD

-1535 DDFDIIGYSTDPNG
+1535 DNFDIIGYNTDPNG
-1549 KTNDDN
+1549 KTNDNN
-1555 IDMKSHQINIDKN
+1555 IDMETHQINIDKN

-1611 ITTPKAIRDGFE
+1611 ITTPEITRDGFE

-1628 TDKDA
+1628 TNKDA
-1633 TSESYDLVP
+1633 TSESDDLVP

-1664 DIFHIN
+1664 DKFYIN
-1670 GALGLTDIT
+1670 GALGLTDVS
-1679 GSIVNTDVSRSC
+1679 GKIVNTDVSRSC

-1715 IIGFATKSNATV
+1715 IVGFATKSNATV
-1727 KDLDPNQTIDVTDKV
+1727 KDLDPNQTIDVTDRV

-1767 AIEKTTDSCTIPTV
+1767 AIEKTNDSCTIPTV

-1789 YCTVTLPNIS
+1789 YCMITLPNIS
-1799 VENDQYEAL
+1799 VENNQYEAL
-1808 GWSQNTDAQQE
+1808 GWSQNADAQQE
-1819 VLNNDYSAVNGYM
+1819 VLSNDYSAINGYM

-1865 AKSLTYTSNG
+1865 AKSLTYSSNG
-1875 RIVDST
+1875 KIIDSVD
-1881 DDVVT
+1881 DIVT

-1933 LDQNKVFDITSDVT
+1933 LDPNKVFDITSDVT

-1954 SSITLNANFNA
+1954 SSVTLNANFNA
-1965 NNSNISDTAEKRCTL
+1965 NNSTISDTAEKRCTL

-1992 CGVTPPKVTAS
+1992 CSVTPPKVTAP

-2011 WNLNSND
+2011 WNLNNND
-2018 QKNHSNYNLDNNV
+2018 QKNNTNYNLDNNI

-2039 GNTWYA
+2039 GNIWYA

-2103 SDVGYTSLGW
+2103 ADVGYTSLGW

-2152 HIYHTISATYDE
+2152 HIYHTILATYDE
-2164 AFTLPAIKSISLT
+2164 AFTLPTVKSISLT

-2185 WISEGVDYADG
+2185 WVSDGVDYADG

-2307 ISDSNQHYPYEITTK
+2307 VSDSNQHYPHEITTK
-2322 NFNNQVTSTSKV
+2322 NFNDQVTSTSKV
-2334 NVAGRVYSVNY
+2334 NVVGRVYSVNY
-2345 TKGNYVSGISSTSG
+2345 TKGNYVSGISSTTG

-2389 NGSAITPVGEN
+2389 NGSTITPVGEN

-2411 GQPTEKQTLTLTAI
+2411 GQPTTKQTLTLTAI
-2425 AKDITPPTCS
+2425 AKDITPPVCS
-2435 ISENTSDWTQSAIL
+2435 ISENTSNWTQSAIL
-2449 SVSASDDG
+2449 SISASDDG

-2468 SKTAGFTSDNT
+2468 SKTTGFTSDNT

-2526 VSGNTATVKLSCTDT
+2526 VSGNTAIVKLNCTDT
-2541 QSGITDVSRNLSTN
+2541 QSGITDVSKNLSTK
-2555 SFSITDSSGSSVS
+2555 SFSITDSSGSSVN
-2568 YAKVTAVSAPTAITS
+2568 YANVTAVSAPAAITS
-2583 GYSYN
+2583 GYSYD
-2588 VTVQGSSYGSF
+2588 VTVQGDSYGSF

-2629 AEVGACNKGL
+2629 AEVGTCNKNL
-2639 VYNGGAQTLASGG
+2639 VYNGESQTLASGG
-2652 TGISFTNNYRTN
+2652 TGISFTNNSRID
-2664 QGSQKVTMTPITGYM
+2664 QGSQKVTMTPINGYM
-2679 FSDEASSKQTDECT
+2679 FSDEASSKQTDDCT

-2698 ITFKANDSLNIPYD
+2698 VTFKANDSLNVPYD
-2712 GNKHTNHSASVT
+2712 GNEHTNHSASVT
-2724 DGSLVNGH
+2724 DGSLVTGH
-2732 TASFAFDSNSK
+2732 NASFTFDSNSK

-2770 YDITT
+2770 YDIKTA
-2775 SNGTLQV
+2775 NGTLQV

-2799 DGTPHSIGVSGGS
+2799 DGKPHSIGVSGGS

-2822 TNWTTEKPTATNA
+2822 SNWSTENPTVTDA

-2850 SNHNDSSIISSTITI
+2850 SNHNDSGIISSTISI
-2865 SRAKTAT
+2865 SRA
-2872 VGSCISPTYNGAE
+2872 S
-2885 QKLAQGAMNATY
+2885 
-2897 DTSGSNKNSATNV
+2897 
-2910 AKENYVVKVT
+2910 
-2920 AGSNYAFSNGQT
+2920 
-2932 TSSIGCNISKRSVT
+2932 SSISF
-2946 CTSGSVKKTYNGQAL
+2946 TSRG
-2961 TSTNTGSCTNL
+2961 
-2972 VSGHSATFS
+2972 
-2981 GHKGTITNA
+2981 GT
-2990 GSAANTFGDVVIKSG
+2990 
-3005 TTVVTDNYS
+3005 
-3014 VSKANGTLT
+3014 
-3023 VEPAY
+3023 
-3028 TAQSADCNSLTYNGA
+3028 
-3043 DQVLINPNDSKS
+3043 
-3055 KFVSYTNNTG
+3055 
-3065 KDAVDSNG
+3065 
-3073 NQKSYT
+3073 
-3079 VTVTADNNH
+3079 
-3088 RFSDGSKT
+3088 
-3096 ITKSC
+3096 
-3101 SISKR
+3101 
-3106 ATTCTA
+3106 
-3112 TTTSKYYNGSALSAN
+3112 
-3127 SGSCTNLASGQK
+3127 
-3139 ETVTATGSITNA
+3139 
-3151 GSTTN
+3151 
-3156 KYTGA
+3156 
-3161 TIKSGTTDV
+3161 
-3170 SKQYTITGKN
+3170 
-3180 GTLTVNRARTANK
+3180 
-3193 GSCISGL
+3193 
-3200 KYTGS
+3200 YTGS
-3205 SQSVASF
+3205 AVQAVAT
-3212 GSDSTPHASFTSNSG
+3212 GVGDITYTYYSDSGCKSAVSSPIDAATYYVIAKSAGDKNHYGANTACSSHVISPKQLTVSWKSGDTFTYDGSPHSRTLESDTLTGVNSETVKLTTSG
-3227 TDAGSHSVSVK
+3227 TGVNA
-3238 AADNYA
+3238 
-3244 FSDGSTTA
+3244 SDSEYTTTA
-3252 SYNCSIGKATGYIN
+3252 SISSVTGGRANKNNYSLSSSSSSAKFKIGKA
-3266 FAGANSSSIQY
+3266 SSSISFKSTGGTYTGSAVQAVATGLGNITY
-3277 GISGTG
+3277 TYYSDSGCNSVVSSTIDAATYYVIATSAGDKNHDGANTACSSHVISPKQLTVSWNSDDTFTYDGSPHSRTLKSDTLAGVNSETVKLTTSGTG
-3283 FGVYNSSGSL
+3283 VNASDSEYTTTASISSVTGGRANKNNYSL
-3293 TFSTDHSGVTVSY
+3293 TSSSSSAKFRIGKASSSISFK
-3306 NTRVS
+3306 S
-3311 TGNSSNPYVDVYSIN
+3311 TGGTYTGSAVQAVATGLGNITYTYYSDSGCKSVVSSPIDAATYYVIAT
-3326 NIGSYSAGT
+3326 SAGDKNHDGANTACSSHVISPKQLT
-3335 VIKITIKSSATTNY
+3335 VPWSSTSSFTYDGSPHSRALSSAKLTGVNSETVNLTTSGTGINASDY
-3349 NEATATYTLTIIK
+3349 TYTTTASISSVTGGRAKTSNYSLT
-3362 ANSSLSVS
+3362 NSEGKFRINRAGASISFSVN
-3370 MGNGTVGSS
+3370 NGTVGTSA
-3379 STYSYSYNGD
+3379 TYSYSYIGD
-3389 GTVTCSSGSTT
+3389 GTVICSSASDT
-3400 IATCSVNTSNKTVT
+3400 IATCSIDRPNKTIT
-3414 VNRKSTGT
+3414 IKYKSTGT
-3422 TNITLNASAGT
+3422 TDITLAAGGGT
-3433 NYNSTS
+3433 NYYQTLSKKT
-3439 TSSSI
+3439 I
-3444 TVNGVSRTATVYA
+3444 TVNGVYRTATVYA

-3471 GSNRICS
+3471 GSNRVCS

-3501 SVCGYTTSSSGSTSC
+3501 TVCGYTTSSSGATSC
-3516 GTSSGAK
+3516 GTSSGAT
-3523 VTLSSSPSYYAQTY
+3523 VTLSSSPNYYAQTY
-3537 KASKTVTS
+3537 KASKTYTS
-3545 NFSKSTGVSS
+3545 NFTKGTGAGT
-3555 IGSTSLSCTIPT
+3555 IGATSLSCTVAT
-3567 AYNGT
+3567 TYNGVA
-3572 SQSSSCQVTLP
+3572 QDSSCNITLP
-3583 NIETSADYEKG
+3583 TITPANGYEG
-3594 YWHRKSDSSS
+3594 VYWHEKNSTSGNIYDPGREIAAGVDFVAYGKTKVRPNITLSKNPAQTIVNYTHYINSSGSASESPYVGVTFEVTSDQPLSIADSSKKATLIIGSMNVDQATISLVSGSTTKAKFSYTLYGFSGSNTTSFRSSTGEIYVKIPAGVFKSSS
-3604 NTYAPGVEVT
+3604 NGLTNKEITFDT
-3614 GGNDYVAYG
+3614 GANKDE
-3623 RAISPLLTVTST
+3623 
-3635 NLSTSL
+3635 
-3641 LNTFAK
+3641 
-3647 QSCGLGSTLKTN
+3647 
-3659 FTLKTNNVTT
+3659 
-3669 HLASCSGGQK
+3669 H
-3679 FGTQGTLAIGTNDI
+3679 
-3693 GKFDIVCG
+3693 
-3701 TAPYDYVTVNFT
+3701 
-3713 LGCSTIFESS
+3713 
-3723 YGKVYLKMPSGIF
+3723 
-3736 KTSYSKTLNPYQFVD
+3736 
-3751 VGVEKIVH
+3751 
-3759 N
+3759 

>member
-14 KVNIDYNDKNNRFK
+14 KVNIDYNDENNRFK
-28 REYVKIILFSF
+28 REYVKIILFAF

-45 IGASYALFTNTLY
+45 GGVSYALFTNTLY
-58 GKENVEVTSGTFK
+58 GKKTVEVTSGTFK

-82 DNSSPISDVAG
+82 NNASPVSDTAG
-93 LQTTPYTFVVNNTGS
+93 LQTTPYTFIVSNTGS

-126 LDRKYVKYSLK
+126 LDRKYIKYSLK

-142 WSHPALL
+142 WSSPALL

-155 TANKLLSSGKD
+155 TANKLLSSGKE
-166 ETFQLKIWLDEA
+166 ETFQLKIWLDET
-178 APNEVQGKKYG
+178 APNEVQGKKYD
-189 AKIVVNAVQTNSNL
+189 AKIVVDAVQTNSNL
-203 INISIPIININGNSE
+203 ANIAIPIININGNSE
-218 INIEEGAVFTDPGV
+218 INIEEGNAFNDPGV
-232 GEVKGSDGNKID
+232 GEVKDSDGSKID

-256 GENAVT
+256 GENST
-262 VDRIDTSKIG
+262 IVDKIDTSKIG
-272 IYYIYYELFDND
+272 IYYIYYELIDEN
-284 GNVLT
+284 GNSLT
-289 TTVRTVNVYHKDKIP
+289 TTVRTVNVYHKDNVP

-312 EIINLK
+312 EVVNLK
-318 YGEEYQEYGAM
+318 YGEKYQEYGAM
-329 ASDNKGGNSTDKII
+329 ASDNENENLTDKII
-343 IFGEVNSKK
+343 IFGEVNNKK
-352 DGTYLIKYFVR
+352 DGIYLIKYFVR
-363 DNDGNLASVTRTVI
+363 DNTGNLASVTRTVI

-387 NIEEIIDDKNSTEAG
+387 NIEEIIDDKDSTEAG

-491 PKYVGVDAEQDIT
+491 PKYVGVDVEQDIT
-504 ISCTDVVG
+504 ITCTDVVG
-512 IKKSYL
+512 IKKAYL
-518 TNKMFDIDN
+518 TDKAFNINNKNIT
-527 ENVSI
+527 I
-532 SNIGAPEEINGG
+532 SNIASPIEIDGG
-544 YQYVVTITGKKTGES
+544 YQYIVTVKGEKTGES
-559 KISLKKD
+559 KITLNKNSVY
-566 SIFDN
+566 DN
-571 ARNGNTE
+571 ARNGNLE
-578 ISTSVKVSQITLSES
+578 VSSSIKVSQIILDEN

-600 TNPTYKIKV
+600 TNPTYKIKTT
-609 SGVNYGKLMYT
+609 GVNQGKLVYT
-620 GYDKDI
+620 GYDKNI
-626 IKVSSDGV
+626 VKVSSDGV
-634 VTALKPGSTSIVVV
+634 VTALNPGSTNVVV
-648 EKNGYASATLKVD
+648 IEKNGYASATFKVD
-661 VSNTLTATFHKN
+661 VNKTLTATFHKS
-673 GNGVKSISKDKL
+673 GRGVKSIARDKD

-695 ECSIDAPS
+695 ECSIKAPL

-712 LGWNTNKNAHEG
+712 MGWSTDKESHEG
-724 SMKVTLKDHTDFYT
+724 NMEVKLKDHTDFYT
-738 ISKKDEVIYSA
+738 ISRKDEITYSA
-749 IFYANGA
+749 VFYANGA
-756 TLSDGEDTSTTTIVK
+756 TLSDGETTSNDAMAK
-771 SCSLPEVYNSDTQIT
+771 SCILPEVYNDENQVT
-786 SCDIVTPIITGSLNT
+786 SCDITTPTIIGSTNT

-807 SKGKSDSTKPNLLM
+807 SKGKSDPTKANLLM
-821 NTTLSLNKD
+821 NTTLTLDEDLN
-830 LDGTNYFA
+830 GTNYFA

-844 ITYQVSYKKNGAGVL
+844 ITYQVTYKKSGAGVTR
-859 EISKENDSCTIP
+859 ISKENDSCTIP
-871 STYNGIK
+871 STYNGNE
-878 QDTSCTVTAP
+878 QAGSCTVEAP
-888 NISVSSGFSA
+888 TIDAESGYTA
-898 IGWNFD
+898 IGWNYD
-904 ATSHK
+904 SLSHTSI
-909 SVVKN
+909 VKN
-914 GAIEISED
+914 GVIEINKD
-922 SILYAIS
+922 SVLYSIS
-929 RKDSLTY
+929 RKDSQTY
-936 KANFHKSGLGVES
+936 RAIFHKSGLGVES
-949 INATTDSCI
+949 ITSTADSCTVG
-958 IPEVYNNEV
+958 EVFNDEV

-982 DGFEGLGWSQNKDS
+982 DGFEGLGWSQNS
-996 TEKASDNDD
+996 EAVEKANLSDD
-1005 TALNGYRIIS
+1005 TALNGYREIA
-1015 DGVWLDHDNTDLYV
+1015 DGVYLDHDNTDLYV
-1029 ISRSNSYSIS
+1029 ISRSNSYSVS

-1049 SSEQKLTC
+1049 SSDQKLTC
-1057 VVPSSY
+1057 TIPSAY

-1074 DMPEIIRDNFEIY
+1074 NMPEIIRDNFEIY
-1087 GFSMDKD
+1087 GFNQDKD
-1094 VQDEKTEFAPNNGV
+1094 IQDEKVSFAPNNGV
-1108 FAISKNEDGKTF
+1108 FAISKNEDGQTF

-1130 TWDGNGANTSKTL
+1130 TWNGNGASSSKTV
-1143 DSCEIWNNRTTCRVT
+1143 DNCEIWNDRTTCRIT
-1158 TPEITRDSYEI
+1158 TPEITRDGYEI

-1174 IENDGDNNSTTADVG
+1174 IEQEEDNNSTVADVG
-1189 VNTSID
+1189 VSTNID
-1195 VSEDYTYSAITR
+1195 VSENNLYSAITR
-1207 KKITATFSKN
+1207 KKITATFNKN

-1228 KVTDEKVTR
+1228 NVTDEKVTR
-1237 SCIRYNKMESCTVT
+1237 SCTRYNKMESCTVT
-1251 SPDIEADSNTP
+1251 SPDIEADSSTP

-1267 QNVKDENDTWDYNT
+1267 QNVKDENDTWNYNT
-1281 DKEISS
+1281 AKEISS

-1300 TYYVTYQKNGVGVTK
+1300 TYHVAYQKNGVGVTK

-1325 PSTYDGKEQNASC
+1325 PSTYNGKEQNTSC

-1346 VESGYTVIGWN
+1346 VESGYTAIGWN
-1357 FDATSHNSA
+1357 FDSLSHTSV

-1375 NDSVLYAISRK
+1375 EDNVLYAISRK

-1408 TDSCTIP
+1408 NDSCTIP
-1415 EVFNNE
+1415 EVYNNE
-1421 VQDTKCKIGLPT
+1421 VQDAKCKIGLPT

-1443 GWSQDSNATTKAI
+1443 GWSQDKEATTKAI
-1456 SSDDTALNGYREI
+1456 NSDDTALNGYREI
-1469 DDGIYIDHNT
+1469 SDGVYLDHNT

-1497 ENGATLIG
+1497 ENGTTLIG
-1505 EKTISCTL
+1505 DKNVSCTL
-1513 KEVYNNEARV
+1513 KEVYNNEVRA
-1523 DNCVLD
+1523 DNCILD
-1529 VPTIQR
+1529 IPTIQR
-1535 DDFDIIGYSTDPNG
+1535 DNFDIIGYSTDPNG
-1549 KTNDDN
+1549 KTNDDS
-1555 IDMKSHQINIDKN
+1555 IDMKAHQINIDKN

-1598 DTCTIWNSATSCE
+1598 DTCTIWNAATSCE
-1611 ITTPKAIRDGFE
+1611 ITTPKITRDGFE

-1633 TSESYDLVP
+1633 TSESNNLVP
-1642 HNSKYSV
+1642 HNSKYLV

-1664 DIFHIN
+1664 DKFYIN
-1670 GALGLTDIT
+1670 GALGLTDVS
-1679 GSIVNTDVSRSC
+1679 GKIVNTDVNRSC

-1781 YNGAKQDD
+1781 YNGMKQDD

-1799 VENDQYEAL
+1799 VENNQYEAL
-1808 GWSQNTDAQQE
+1808 GWSQNADAQQE
-1819 VLNNDYSAVNGYM
+1819 VLSNDYSAVNGYM

-1933 LDQNKVFDITSDVT
+1933 LDPNKVFDITSDVT

-1965 NNSNISDTAEKRCTL
+1965 NNSTISDTAEKRCTL

-1992 CGVTPPKVTAS
+1992 CSVTPPKVTAS

-2011 WNLNSND
+2011 WNLNNND
-2018 QKNHSNYNLDNNV
+2018 KKNNTNYNLDNNV
-2031 LTLSEDVN
+2031 LTLSEDIS

-2063 VKSISKDSGRCKID
+2063 VKNISKDSGRCKID

-2083 AQTKTCIIGEKDTE
+2083 VQTKTCIIGEKDIE

-2103 SDVGYTSLGW
+2103 ADVGYTSLGW

-2164 AFTLPAIKSISLT
+2164 AFTLPTIKSISLT

-2240 ARLECTDTGSGVVK
+2240 ARLECTDTGSGIIK

-2307 ISDSNQHYPYEITTK
+2307 VSDSNQHYPHEITTK

-2345 TKGNYVSGISSTSG
+2345 TKGNYVSGISSTTG

-2389 NGSAITPVGEN
+2389 NGSTITPVGEN

-2411 GQPTEKQTLTLTAI
+2411 GQPTSKQTLTLTAV

-2435 ISENTSDWTQSAIL
+2435 ISGNPSDWTQSATL
-2449 SVSASDDG
+2449 SIIASDDG
-2457 SGLANDAYSWT
+2457 SGLANEAYSWT
-2468 SKTAGFTSDNT
+2468 SGTSGFTSSNT
-2479 TTVNKNTTYTAYVKD
+2479 TVINKNNVYTAYVRD
-2494 KDGNVGSCSKT
+2494 KDGNVNSCSTKVEK
-2505 ISNIDTTKPVCTFDN
+2505 IDTTKPVCVFDK
-2520 PSDTTI
+2520 PTDTTI
-2526 VSGNTATVKLSCTDT
+2526 VSGNEATVKLNCTDT
-2541 QSGITDVSRNLSTN
+2541 QSGITDVSKNLSIN
-2555 SFSITDSSGSSVS
+2555 SFSITNSSGSSVN
-2568 YAKVTAVSAPTAITS
+2568 YAKIKSVSTPTAITS
-2583 GYSYN
+2583 GYSYD
-2588 VTVQGSSYGSF
+2588 VTIQGVSYGEF
-2599 ILNLLD
+2599 VLNLLSD
-2605 GKIID
+2605 NIID
-2610 TAGNA
+2610 AAGNA
-2615 NNKVIS
+2615 NNKVTS
-2621 NSMTAYNK
+2621 NTMTAYNK
-2629 AEVGACNKGL
+2629 AEVGTCNSGL
-2639 VYNGGAQTLASGG
+2639 IYNGEPQTLAKGG
-2652 TGISFTNNYRTN
+2652 TGISFSNNSRII
-2664 QGSQKVTMTPITGYM
+2664 QGSQEVTMTPITGYM
-2679 FSDEASSKQTDECT
+2679 FSNKDSSRTVNCSIGYRSVTFTAQDKQFT
-2693 IAKRS
+2693 
-2698 ITFKANDSLNIPYD
+2698 YD
-2712 GNKHTNHSASVT
+2712 GKPHTYNVGSIT

-2732 TASFAFDSNSK
+2732 DCVLTFDANSS
-2743 ITNVGSVSNVITS
+2743 ITNVNSSPVSNTITG
-2756 VVIKDSSSNVVTTN
+2756 VVINDAKGEDV
-2770 YDITT
+2770 T
-2775 SNGTLQV
+2775 SNYK
-2782 IKSAST
+2782 IST
-2788 NPTLTAYSGTY
+2788 NKGSLTMIKADAVNPALTAYNAAY
-2799 DGTPHSIGVSGGS
+2799 DGKAHSIGVSGGS
-2812 GGTIKYSTDK
+2812 GGTIKYRTDNTTWSTQ
-2822 TNWTTEKPTATNA
+2822 NPTVTDA

-2850 SNHNDSSIISSTITI
+2850 SNHNDSSIVSSTISI
-2865 SRAKTAT
+2865 SRARTAT
-2872 VGSCISPTYNGAE
+2872 TGKCINPTYNGSE
-2885 QKLAQGAMNATY
+2885 QNLAQGAVNATY
-2897 DTSGSNKNSATNV
+2897 DTSGSNKNSAV
-2910 AKENYVVKVT
+2910 DVSKENYVVKVT
-2920 AGSNYAFSNGQT
+2920 AGSNYAFSDGQT
-2932 TSSIGCNISKRSVT
+2932 TSSISCNISKRNTT
-2946 CTSGSVKKTYNGQAL
+2946 CTSGSDKKTYDGKPL
-2961 TSTNTGSCTNL
+2961 TSTSTGSCTNL

-2981 GHKGTITNA
+2981 NHKGTITDA
-2990 GSAANTFGDVVIKSG
+2990 GSTANTFGDVVIKSG
-3005 TTVVTDNYS
+3005 AIVVTDNYS

-3023 VEPAY
+3023 VDPAY

-3043 DQVLINPNDSKS
+3043 DQVLINPNGSKS

-3112 TTTSKYYNGSALSAN
+3112 TTTSKYYDGSALSAN
-3127 SGSCTNLASGQK
+3127 SGSCTNLVSGHT
-3139 ETVTATGSITNA
+3139 ENVNTSGSITNA

-3156 KYTGA
+3156 KYVSTV
-3161 TIKSGTTDV
+3161 IKSGNIDV
-3170 SKQYTITGKN
+3170 SKQYSITGKD
-3180 GTLTVNRARTANK
+3180 GTLTVKRAETADK
-3193 GSCISGL
+3193 GSCKNGL

-3205 SQSVASF
+3205 SQSLASF
-3212 GSDSTPHASFTSNSG
+3212 GNNSTPHASFTSNSG
-3227 TDAGSHSVSVK
+3227 KNAGSYTVSVS
-3238 AADNYA
+3238 ADANYA
-3244 FSDGSTTA
+3244 FSGGDTTA
-3252 SYNCSIGKATGYIN
+3252 TYNCSIDKADGYIN
-3266 FAGANSSSIQY
+3266 LGLASKNSTYGNDTSSIAIAIYSSS
-3277 GISGTG
+3277 GT
-3283 FGVYNSSGSL
+3283 L
-3293 TFSTDHSGVTVSY
+3293 TFTSDHSGVTYKY
-3306 NTRVS
+3306 NGSATFCGD
-3311 TGNSSNPYVDVYSIN
+3311 TCTNNVYDMSGLKN
-3326 NIGSYSAGT
+3326 YSAGT
-3335 VIKITIKSSATTNY
+3335 VIKTTIKSAATTNY
-3349 NEATATYTLTIIK
+3349 KEATATHTLTIIRK
-3362 ANSSLSVS
+3362 SPNLSVTIS
-3370 MGNGTVGSS
+3370 NGTVGTSA
-3379 STYSYSYNGD
+3379 TYSYTYDGD
-3389 GTVTCSSGSTT
+3389 GTVSCSSSNSN
-3400 IATCSVNTSNKTVT
+3400 IASCSVNTSSKTVT
-3414 VNRKSTGT
+3414 VNYKSTGSAT
-3422 TNITLNASAGT
+3422 ITLNSTQGT
-3433 NYNSTS
+3433 NYNSAS
-3439 TSSSI
+3439 TNSSFN
-3444 TVNGVSRTATVYA
+3444 VMGVTRTATIKA
-3457 NGNTLSTPS
+3457 NGNSLSTPS

-3471 GSNRICS
+3471 GNDRTCS
-3478 CTSSGTSTSCNVT
+3478 CTSSGTSTSCSIT
-3491 LPTISNSTTP
+3491 LPTISNSVTT
-3501 SVCGYTTSSSGSTSC
+3501 SICGYTTSSSNTTSC
-3516 GTSSGAK
+3516 SYNSGASF
-3523 VTLSSSPSYYAQTY
+3523 TLSSNPTLYAHTHLKHTASFSYSDSP
-3537 KASKTVTS
+3537 
-3545 NFSKSTGVSS
+3545 G
-3555 IGSTSLSCTIPT
+3555 ISTSTSSTLSCTR
-3567 AYNGT
+3567 YNGAT
-3572 SQSSSCQVTLP
+3572 
-3583 NIETSADYEKG
+3583 
-3594 YWHRKSDSSS
+3594 
-3604 NTYAPGVEVT
+3604 
-3614 GGNDYVAYG
+3614 
-3623 RAISPLLTVTST
+3623 
-3635 NLSTSL
+3635 
-3641 LNTFAK
+3641 
-3647 QSCGLGSTLKTN
+3647 
-3659 FTLKTNNVTT
+3659 
-3669 HLASCSGGQK
+3669 SCS
-3679 FGTQGTLAIGTNDI
+3679 I
-3693 GKFDIVCG
+3693 
-3701 TAPYDYVTVNFT
+3701 TAPTLTATTGNSVAGWYNSSGNFAASSGGSITLTSNQTFTARANITAAGVTYT
-3713 LGCSTIFESS
+3713 DTYSMGCSTLQCAID
-3723 YGKVYLKMPSGIF
+3723 KI
-3736 KTSYSKTLNPYQFVD
+3736 YSMLN
-3751 VGVEKIVH
+3751 
-3759 N
+3759 

>member
-28 REYVKIILFSF
+28 REYVKIILFAF

-45 IGASYALFTNTLY
+45 VGASYALFTNTLY

-155 TANKLLSSGKD
+155 TANKLLSSGKN

-189 AKIVVNAVQTNSNL
+189 AKIVINAVQTNSNL

-218 INIEEGAVFTDPGV
+218 INIEEGATFTDPGV

-329 ASDNKGGNSTDKII
+329 ASDNEGGNLTDKII

-363 DNDGNLASVTRTVI
+363 DNTGNLASVTRTVI

-387 NIEEIIDDKNSTEAG
+387 NIEEIIDDKDSTEAG

-518 TNKMFDIDN
+518 TDKMFNIDN
-527 ENVSI
+527 SNVSI
-532 SNIGAPEEINGG
+532 SSISAPEEINGG

-661 VSNTLTATFHKN
+661 ISNTLTATFHKN

-712 LGWNTNKNAHEG
+712 LGWNIDKNAHEG
-724 SMKVTLKDHTDFYT
+724 SMKVTLRDHTDFYT

-771 SCSLPEVYNSDTQIT
+771 SCSLPEVYNNDTQIT
-786 SCDIVTPIITGSLNT
+786 SCDIVTPTITGSLNT

-807 SKGKSDSTKPNLLM
+807 SKGKSDSTKPDLLM

-888 NISVSSGFSA
+888 SISVSSGFSA

-996 TEKASDNDD
+996 TEKAGGNDD

-1029 ISRSNSYSIS
+1029 ISRSDSYYIS

-1057 VVPSSY
+1057 VVPSAY

-1207 KKITATFSKN
+1207 KKITATFNKN

-1325 PSTYDGKEQNASC
+1325 PSTYNGKEQNTSC

-1346 VESGYTVIGWN
+1346 VESGYTAIGWD

-1366 VKDGKITIT
+1366 VKNGKITIT

-1408 TDSCTIP
+1408 NDSCTIP

-1443 GWSQDSNATTKAI
+1443 GWSQDKEATTKAI
-1456 SSDDTALNGYREI
+1456 NSDDTALNGYREI
-1469 DDGIYIDHNT
+1469 DDGVYLDHNT

-1497 ENGATLIG
+1497 ENGTTLIG
-1505 EKTISCTL
+1505 EKVVSCTL
-1513 KEVYNNEARV
+1513 KEVYNNEVRV

-1535 DDFDIIGYSTDPNG
+1535 DNFDIIGYSTNPNG

-1585 YDKNGV
+1585 YDKNGA

-1611 ITTPKAIRDGFE
+1611 ITTPEIIRDSFE
-1623 IHGYS
+1623 IYGYS

-1633 TSESYDLVP
+1633 TSESDDLVP

-1664 DIFHIN
+1664 DKFYIN
-1670 GALGLTDIT
+1670 GALGLTDVA
-1679 GSIVNTDVSRSC
+1679 GKIVNTDVSRSC

-1715 IIGFATKSNATV
+1715 IVGFTTKSNATV

-1756 ASYHKDGIGVT
+1756 TLYHKDGIGVT

-1781 YNGAKQDD
+1781 YNGMKQDD

-1808 GWSQNTDAQQE
+1808 GWSQNADAQQE
-1819 VLNNDYSAVNGYM
+1819 VLSNDYSAVNGYM

-1865 AKSLTYTSNG
+1865 AKSLTYSSNG

-1933 LDQNKVFDITSDVT
+1933 LDPNKVFDITSDVT

-1965 NNSNISDTAEKRCTL
+1965 NNSTISDTAEKRCTL

-1992 CGVTPPKVTAS
+1992 CSVTPPKVTAS

-2011 WNLNSND
+2011 WNLNNND
-2018 QKNHSNYNLDNNV
+2018 KKNNTNYNLDNNG
-2031 LTLSEDVN
+2031 LTLSEDIS

-2063 VKSISKDSGRCKID
+2063 VKNISKDSGRCKID

-2083 AQTKTCIIGEKDTE
+2083 VQTKTCIIGEKDTE

-2103 SDVGYTSLGW
+2103 ADVGYTSLGW

-2164 AFTLPAIKSISLT
+2164 AFTLPTIKSISLT

-2196 VKVSKN
+2196 VKVGKN

-2265 DAKVGKVVSVASP
+2265 DARVGKVVSVASP

-2307 ISDSNQHYPYEITTK
+2307 VSDSNQHYPHEITTK

-2345 TKGNYVSGISSTSG
+2345 TKGNYVSGISSTTG

-2389 NGSAITPVGEN
+2389 NGSTITPVGEN

-2411 GQPTEKQTLTLTAI
+2411 GQPTSKQTLTLTAV

-2435 ISENTSDWTQSAIL
+2435 ISENTSNWTQSAIL
-2449 SVSASDDG
+2449 SISASDEG

-2468 SKTAGFTSDNT
+2468 SKTTGFTSSNT

-2494 KDGNVGSCSKT
+2494 KDGNVGNCSKT
-2505 ISNIDTTKPVCTFDN
+2505 VSNIDTTKPVCTFDN

-2541 QSGITDVSRNLSTN
+2541 QGGITDVSRNLSAN
-2555 SFSITDSSGSSVS
+2555 SFSITNSSGATVS
-2568 YAKVTAVSAPTAITS
+2568 YAKIKSVSAPTAITS
-2583 GYSYN
+2583 GYSYD
-2588 VTVQGSSYGSF
+2588 VTIQGVSYGDF
-2599 ILNLLD
+2599 VLNLLSD
-2605 GKIID
+2605 NIID
-2610 TAGNA
+2610 AAGNA
-2615 NNKVIS
+2615 NNRVTS

-2629 AEVGACNKGL
+2629 AEVGTCNPGL
-2639 VYNGGAQTLASGG
+2639 IYNGEPQTLASGG
-2652 TGISFTNNYRTN
+2652 TGISFSNNSRIDHD
-2664 QGSQKVTMTPITGYM
+2664 SQRVTMTPTTGYM
-2679 FSDEASSKQTDECT
+2679 FSDEASSKTTDCS
-2693 IAKRS
+2693 ISKRS
-2698 ITFKANDSLNIPYD
+2698 VTFKANDSLNIPYD
-2712 GNKHTNHSASVT
+2712 GNEHTNHSASVT

-2732 TASFAFDSNSK
+2732 TASFTFDSNSK
-2743 ITNVGSVSNVITS
+2743 LTNVGSVSNVITA

-2770 YDITT
+2770 YDVKTT
-2775 SNGTLQV
+2775 NGTLQV

-2799 DGTPHSIGVSGGS
+2799 DAKPHSIGVSGGS

-2822 TNWTTEKPTATNA
+2822 STWSTENPTVTDA

-2865 SRAKTAT
+2865 YRASSSISFTSRGGTYSGSVIGATASGLGSITYTYYSDSGCKTAISTPIDAGTYYVQAKSAGDGNHYGATSSCSSHVISKKQLTVSWKSGDTFTYDGKEHSRELTSSALTGVNSETVNLTTSGKGVNASDSEYTTTASISSVTGGRAKASNYSLTNSAGKFKINKASSTTTFKSTGGTYSGSAIGATASGYGSITYTYYSDSGCKTAISTPIDAGTYYVKAKSAGDGNHYGATSSCSSHVISKKQLTVSWDSTSSFTYDGKEHSRALAATKLTGVNSETVNLTTSGKGVNASDSEYTTTASISSVTGGRAKT
-2872 VGSCISPTYNGAE
+2872 
-2885 QKLAQGAMNATY
+2885 
-2897 DTSGSNKNSATNV
+2897 
-2910 AKENYVVKVT
+2910 
-2920 AGSNYAFSNGQT
+2920 SNYSLSN
-2932 TSSIGCNISKRSVT
+2932 SSAKF
-2946 CTSGSVKKTYNGQAL
+2946 K
-2961 TSTNTGSCTNL
+2961 
-2972 VSGHSATFS
+2972 
-2981 GHKGTITNA
+2981 
-2990 GSAANTFGDVVIKSG
+2990 
-3005 TTVVTDNYS
+3005 
-3014 VSKANGTLT
+3014 
-3023 VEPAY
+3023 
-3028 TAQSADCNSLTYNGA
+3028 
-3043 DQVLINPNDSKS
+3043 INK
-3055 KFVSYTNNTG
+3055 
-3065 KDAVDSNG
+3065 
-3073 NQKSYT
+3073 
-3079 VTVTADNNH
+3079 
-3088 RFSDGSKT
+3088 
-3096 ITKSC
+3096 
-3101 SISKR
+3101 
-3106 ATTCTA
+3106 
-3112 TTTSKYYNGSALSAN
+3112 
-3127 SGSCTNLASGQK
+3127 
-3139 ETVTATGSITNA
+3139 A
-3151 GSTTN
+3151 GSTTTFTSTGGT
-3156 KYTGA
+3156 YSGSAIGA
-3161 TIKSGTTDV
+3161 TASGYGSITYTYYSDSGCKTAISTPIDAGTYYVKAKSAGDGNHYGATSSCSSHVISKKQLTVSWKSGDTFTYDGKEHSRELTSSALTGVNSETVNLTKSGTGVNASDTE
-3170 SKQYTITGKN
+3170 YT
-3180 GTLTVNRARTANK
+3180 
-3193 GSCISGL
+3193 
-3200 KYTGS
+3200 
-3205 SQSVASF
+3205 
-3212 GSDSTPHASFTSNSG
+3212 
-3227 TDAGSHSVSVK
+3227 
-3238 AADNYA
+3238 
-3244 FSDGSTTA
+3244 TTA
-3252 SYNCSIGKATGYIN
+3252 SISSVTGGRANKNNYSLSNSSAKFKINKATPTISMDTI
-3266 FAGANSSSIQY
+3266 SSPIV
-3277 GISGTG
+3277 GTTQTYHYY
-3283 FGVYNSSGSL
+3283 YN
-3293 TFSTDHSGVTVSY
+3293 
-3306 NTRVS
+3306 
-3311 TGNSSNPYVDVYSIN
+3311 
-3326 NIGSYSAGT
+3326 
-3335 VIKITIKSSATTNY
+3335 
-3349 NEATATYTLTIIK
+3349 
-3362 ANSSLSVS
+3362 
-3370 MGNGTVGSS
+3370 GNGTVSCS
-3379 STYSYSYNGD
+3379 SYS
-3389 GTVTCSSGSTT
+3389 TET
-3400 IATCSVNTSNKTVT
+3400 ATCSVNTTNKTVT
-3414 VNRKSTGT
+3414 LKYIKTGWNKIILSATST
-3422 TNITLNASAGT
+3422 T
-3433 NYNSTS
+3433 NYNSAS
-3439 TSSSI
+3439 TSAISF
-3444 TVNGVSRTATVYA
+3444 TVLGATRTATVYA
-3457 NGNTLSTPS
+3457 NGNTLSTP
-3466 GCSAS
+3466 GECSAS

-3491 LPTISNSTTP
+3491 LPTVSNSTTP
-3501 SVCGYTTSSSGSTSC
+3501 SVCGYSGSSSPPGNSSC
-3516 GTSSGAK
+3516 SISSGATI
-3523 VTLSSSPSYYAQTY
+3523 TLSSSPSYYAQTY
-3537 KASKTVTS
+3537 KNSKTYKAS
-3545 NFSKSTGVSS
+3545 FEKASTGISS
-3555 IGSTSLSCTIPT
+3555 IGSNSLSCSIP
-3567 AYNGT
+3567 AVYNGT
-3572 SQSSSCQVTLP
+3572 AQESSCNITLPSITVATGYASPVWRNTQNLGTDLQPNTSKSISDDTSFIATATVKVPPTISILSQSGANTLDQFSNYTNNSGCKNAPYTTVSVVIKPSLSSLYTSGTHTATLK
-3583 NIETSADYEKG
+3583 I
-3594 YWHRKSDSSS
+3594 
-3604 NTYAPGVEVT
+3604 
-3614 GGNDYVAYG
+3614 GGNTITTANISNYSSTSGATSD
-3623 RAISPLLTVTST
+3623 RAKVEFQINCGLTVFYAST
-3635 NLSTSL
+3635 
-3641 LNTFAK
+3641 
-3647 QSCGLGSTLKTN
+3647 
-3659 FTLKTNNVTT
+3659 
-3669 HLASCSGGQK
+3669 
-3679 FGTQGTLAIGTNDI
+3679 
-3693 GKFDIVCG
+3693 GK
-3701 TAPYDYVTVNFT
+3701 VTVDIPYGVFVSTYSGAYNKATT
-3713 LGCSTIFESS
+3713 LDTG
-3723 YGKVYLKMPSGIF
+3723 
-3736 KTSYSKTLNPYQFVD
+3736 YSKT
-3751 VGVEKIVH
+3751 VH
-3759 N
+3759 